1 MLQDIL
7 NQRKEL
13 FRKERESIKKRY
25 VAISKQLESLDPAS
39 PMYTKLLAMKEKL
52 TVQLYS
58 KDMEQETKLSD
69 LEKRIRDVET
79 ERGYQFSDEEEKKKW
94 WESRYEP
101 FRGIKNALTDIRDNS
116 PIYKLL
122 ETSIKLGVG
131 TTKLSLKG
139 VRGIAKLGLGALLT
153 KKVGGR
159 KRFGITFGGHRV
171 GRYKF
176 NNNLLKK
183 YSSDYKKLY
192 EDFYMLGTG
201 FYNKKIKKKGQ
212 VGASDIISYMSE
224 QGKTTEEI
232 REQIEILMRQ
242 GLQVSQ
248 SIQDALFVKNDSIKG
263 DPFSEDDEGYRDYYD
278 NVSNQDNA
286 IMLDDLNKKTLQ
298 ETLYDFYEYMDRKD
312 KKKKKKGWS
321 IWGAAKSIFGLIK
334 KLGVALV
341 GIATFLG
348 PVGII
353 AVVALAV
360 GLYAAYWNDI
370 KKWFFEKVDSIFGT
384 SFASDLKK
392 EDQFSKTGS
401 EYGDYIL
408 GVNDVTY
415 DKGQSRKFD
424 VSDDASL
431 GQLSEKYEGRA
442 SAGTISSGAGDKG
455 GVSFGKYQFAS
466 KTGGLASFMEEL
478 KEYNPEYY
486 DKLTADGGEFYRNK
500 NANSQFQENW
510 KKLAAEDPN
519 FAKVQDEIAK
529 KKWFDPTAKK
539 FKDITG
545 VDPESSKALAN
556 AIWSAGIQH
565 GGVDKIFQMSGI
577 EEGQSQEEM
586 IRRLYGARAN
596 YVSGLNIGNKRGIL
610 NRYTAEEQDA
620 YAMLGQERIA
630 KSPVPEVDAEV
641 ANTDVTP
648 SSINIIEEEEKAYAA
663 KQESKENSNAPK
675 DSRGNTTDKVPA
687 PIQIA
692 SHLGGGGLDLLN
704 TGVRI

>member
-13 FRKERESIKKRY
+13 FQKEREHIKKRY
-25 VAISKQLESLDPAS
+25 IAISKQIENLDPAS

-58 KDMEQETKLSD
+58 KDMEQENKISA
-69 LEKRIRDVET
+69 LEKRINEVES
-79 ERGYQFSDEEEKKKW
+79 ERGYQFSSEEEKKKW
-94 WESRYEP
+94 WESRYSP
-101 FRGIKNALTDIRDNS
+101 VKNIKEALLDIRDNS

-122 ETSIKLGVG
+122 ETSAKLGIG
-131 TTKLSLKG
+131 ATKLSLKG
-139 VRGIAKLGLGALLT
+139 VSGVAKLGLNALLT

-159 KRFGITFGGHRV
+159 KKFGITFGGRRV

-192 EDFYMLGTG
+192 EDFYMLGKG
-201 FYNKKIKKKGQ
+201 FYNKKIKKKGEI
-212 VGASDIISYMSE
+212 GASDVIAYMSE

-232 REQIEILMRQ
+232 REQIEILMQQ
-242 GLQVSQ
+242 GMQVSQ
-248 SIQDALFVKNDSIKG
+248 SIQDALFVKNDNIKG
-263 DPFSEDDEGYRDYYD
+263 SPFSEDSEFSNYYD

-298 ETLYDFYEYMDRKD
+298 DTLFDFYEYMDRKN
-312 KKKKKKGWS
+312 KKEKKKGS
-321 IWGAAKSIFGLIK
+321 GIWGVAKSIFGLIK
-334 KLGVALV
+334 KLGMALV

-348 PVGII
+348 PTGII

-360 GLYAAYWNDI
+360 GLYAAFWNDA

-384 SFASDLKK
+384 SFSSDLDK

-401 EYGDYIL
+401 EYGDYVL

-415 DKGQSRKFD
+415 DRGQSRKFD

-442 SAGTISSGAGDKG
+442 SAGTVSSGVGDKG

-466 KTGGLASFMEEL
+466 KTGGLASFMDEL
-478 KEYNPEYY
+478 KESNPEYY
-486 DKLTADGGEFYRNK
+486 EKLTANGGEFYRNK

-510 KKLAAEDPN
+510 KKLAKEDPN

-539 FKDITG
+539 FQDITG
-545 VDPESSKALAN
+545 VDPNSSKALAN

-565 GGVDKIFQMSGI
+565 GGVDKIFKMSGI

-586 IRRLYGARAN
+586 IRRLYGARAD
-596 YVSGLNIGNKRGIL
+596 YVSGLNIGNKRGIF

-620 YAMLGQERIA
+620 YAMLDQERIA
-630 KSPVPEVDAEV
+630 KMNRQKAEV
-641 ANTDVTP
+641 AVASNDVSP
-648 SSINIIEEEEKAYAA
+648 ISMDIIEEEERNYEA
-663 KQESKENSNAPK
+663 SKKKDNVNQPK
-675 DSRGNTTDKVPA
+675 DSRGHTTDKVPA
-687 PIQIA
+687 PIQLA

>member
-1 MLQDIL
+1 MLQDII

-13 FRKERESIKKRY
+13 FRKEKEHIKKRY
-25 VAISKQLESLDPAS
+25 VAISRQLENLDPAS
-39 PMYTKLLAMKEKL
+39 PMYTKLLGMKEKL

-58 KDMEQETKLSD
+58 SDMEQERKLSD

-79 ERGYQFSDEEEKKKW
+79 ERGYQFESEEDKKKW
-94 WESRYEP
+94 WESRYSPIEK
-101 FRGIKNALTDIRDNS
+101 IKETLLDIRDNS

-122 ETSIKLGVG
+122 ETSAKLGIG
-131 TTKLSLKG
+131 ATKLSLKG
-139 VRGIAKLGLGALLT
+139 VSGVAKLGLNALLT

-159 KRFGITFGGHRV
+159 KKFGITFGGRRV

-192 EDFYMLGTG
+192 EDFYMLGKG
-201 FYNKKIKKKGQ
+201 FYNKKIKKKGEI
-212 VGASDIISYMSE
+212 GASDVIAYMSE

-232 REQIEILMRQ
+232 REQIEILMQQ
-242 GLQVSQ
+242 GMQVSQ
-248 SIQDALFVKNDSIKG
+248 SIQDALFVKNDNIKG
-263 DPFSEDDEGYRDYYD
+263 SPFSEDSEFSNYYD

-298 ETLYDFYEYMDRKD
+298 DTLFDFYEYMDRKN
-312 KKKKKKGWS
+312 KKGKKKGS
-321 IWGAAKSIFGLIK
+321 GIWGVAKSIFGLIK
-334 KLGVALV
+334 KLGMALV

-348 PVGII
+348 PTGII

-360 GLYAAYWNDI
+360 GLYAAFWNDA

-384 SFASDLKK
+384 SFSSDLDKG
-392 EDQFSKTGS
+392 DQFSKTGS
-401 EYGDYIL
+401 EYGDYVL

-415 DKGQSRKFD
+415 DRGQSRKFD

-442 SAGTISSGAGDKG
+442 SAGTVSSGVGDKG

-466 KTGGLASFMEEL
+466 KTGGLASFMDEL
-478 KEYNPEYY
+478 KESNPEYY
-486 DKLTADGGEFYRNK
+486 EKLTANGGEFYRNK

-510 KKLAAEDPN
+510 KKLAKEDPN

-539 FKDITG
+539 FQDITG
-545 VDPESSKALAN
+545 VDPNSSKALAN

-565 GGVDKIFQMSGI
+565 GGVDKIFKMSGI

-586 IRRLYGARAN
+586 IRRLYGARAD
-596 YVSGLNIGNKRGIL
+596 YVSGLNIGNKRGIF

-620 YAMLGQERIA
+620 YAMLDQERIA
-630 KSPVPEVDAEV
+630 KMNRQKAEV
-641 ANTDVTP
+641 AVASNDVSP
-648 SSINIIEEEEKAYAA
+648 ISMDIIEEEERNYEA
-663 KQESKENSNAPK
+663 SKKKDNVNQPK
-675 DSRGNTTDKVPA
+675 DSRGHTTDKVPA
-687 PIQIA
+687 PIQLA

>member
-1 MLQDIL
+1 MLQDII

-13 FRKERESIKKRY
+13 FRKEKEHIKKRY
-25 VAISKQLESLDPAS
+25 VAISRQLENLDPAS
-39 PMYTKLLAMKEKL
+39 PMYTKLLGMKEKL

-58 KDMEQETKLSD
+58 SDMEQERKLSD

-79 ERGYQFSDEEEKKKW
+79 ERGYQFESEEDKKKW
-94 WESRYEP
+94 WESRYSPIEK
-101 FRGIKNALTDIRDNS
+101 IKETLLDIRDNS

-122 ETSIKLGVG
+122 ETSAKLGIG
-131 TTKLSLKG
+131 ATKLSLKG
-139 VRGIAKLGLGALLT
+139 VSGVAKLGLNALLT

-159 KRFGITFGGHRV
+159 KKFGITFGGRRV

-192 EDFYMLGTG
+192 EDFYMLGKG
-201 FYNKKIKKKGQ
+201 FYNKKIKKKGEI
-212 VGASDIISYMSE
+212 GASDVIAYMSE

-232 REQIEILMRQ
+232 REQIEILMQQ
-242 GLQVSQ
+242 GMQVSQ
-248 SIQDALFVKNDSIKG
+248 SIQDALFVKNDNIKG
-263 DPFSEDDEGYRDYYD
+263 SPFSEDSEFSNYYD

-298 ETLYDFYEYMDRKD
+298 DTLFDFYEYMDRKN
-312 KKKKKKGWS
+312 KKGKKKGS
-321 IWGAAKSIFGLIK
+321 GIWGVAKSIFGLIK
-334 KLGVALV
+334 KLGMALV

-348 PVGII
+348 PTGII

-360 GLYAAYWNDI
+360 GLYAAFWNDA

-384 SFASDLKK
+384 SFSSDLDK

-401 EYGDYIL
+401 EYGDYVL

-415 DKGQSRKFD
+415 DRGQSRKFD
-424 VSDDASL
+424 VSEDASL

-442 SAGTISSGAGDKG
+442 SAGTVSSGVGDKG

-466 KTGGLASFMEEL
+466 KTGGLASFMDEL
-478 KEYNPEYY
+478 KESNPEYY
-486 DKLTADGGEFYRNK
+486 EKLTANGGEFYRNK

-510 KKLAAEDPN
+510 KKLAKEDPN

-539 FKDITG
+539 FQDITG
-545 VDPESSKALAN
+545 VDPNSSKALAN

-565 GGVDKIFQMSGI
+565 GGVDKIFKMSGI

-586 IRRLYGARAN
+586 IRRLYGARAD
-596 YVSGLNIGNKRGIL
+596 YVSGLNIGNKRGIF

-620 YAMLGQERIA
+620 YAMLDQERIA
-630 KSPVPEVDAEV
+630 KMNRQKAEV
-641 ANTDVTP
+641 AVASNDVSP
-648 SSINIIEEEEKAYAA
+648 ISMDIIEEEERNYEA
-663 KQESKENSNAPK
+663 SKKKDNVNQPK
-675 DSRGNTTDKVPA
+675 DSRGHTTDKVPA
-687 PIQIA
+687 PIQLA

>member
-1 MLQDIL
+1 MLQDII

-13 FRKERESIKKRY
+13 FRKEKEHIKKRY
-25 VAISKQLESLDPAS
+25 VAISRQLENLDPAS
-39 PMYTKLLAMKEKL
+39 PMYTKLLGMKEKL

-58 KDMEQETKLSD
+58 SDMEQERKLSD

-79 ERGYQFSDEEEKKKW
+79 ERGYQFESEEDKKKW
-94 WESRYEP
+94 WESRYSPIEK
-101 FRGIKNALTDIRDNS
+101 IKETLLDIRDNS

-122 ETSIKLGVG
+122 ETSAKLGIG
-131 TTKLSLKG
+131 ATKLSLKG
-139 VRGIAKLGLGALLT
+139 VSGVAKLGLNALLT

-159 KRFGITFGGHRV
+159 KKFGITFGGRRV

-192 EDFYMLGTG
+192 EDFYMLGKG
-201 FYNKKIKKKGQ
+201 FYNKKIKKKGEI
-212 VGASDIISYMSE
+212 GASDVIAYMSE

-232 REQIEILMRQ
+232 REQIEILMQQ
-242 GLQVSQ
+242 GMQVSQ
-248 SIQDALFVKNDSIKG
+248 SIQDALFVKNDNIKG
-263 DPFSEDDEGYRDYYD
+263 SPFSEDSEFSNYYD

-298 ETLYDFYEYMDRKD
+298 DTLFDFYEYMDRKN
-312 KKKKKKGWS
+312 KKGKKKGS
-321 IWGAAKSIFGLIK
+321 GIWGVAKSIFGLIK
-334 KLGVALV
+334 KLGMALV

-348 PVGII
+348 PTGII

-360 GLYAAYWNDI
+360 GLYAAFWNDA

-384 SFASDLKK
+384 SFSSDLDKG
-392 EDQFSKTGS
+392 DQFSKTGS
-401 EYGDYIL
+401 EYGDYVL

-415 DKGQSRKFD
+415 DRGQSRKFD

-442 SAGTISSGAGDKG
+442 SAGTVSSGVGDKG

-466 KTGGLASFMEEL
+466 KTGGLASFMDEL
-478 KEYNPEYY
+478 KESNPEYY
-486 DKLTADGGEFYRNK
+486 EKLTADGGEFYRNK

-510 KKLAAEDPN
+510 KKLAKEDPN

-539 FKDITG
+539 FQDITG
-545 VDPESSKALAN
+545 VDPNSSKALAN

-565 GGVDKIFQMSGI
+565 GGVDKIFKMSGI

-586 IRRLYGARAN
+586 IRRLYGARAD
-596 YVSGLNIGNKRGIL
+596 YVSGLNIGNKRGIF

-620 YAMLGQERIA
+620 YAMLDQERIA
-630 KSPVPEVDAEV
+630 KMNRQKAEV
-641 ANTDVTP
+641 AVASNDVSP
-648 SSINIIEEEEKAYAA
+648 ISMDIIEEEERNYEA
-663 KQESKENSNAPK
+663 SKKKDNVNQPK
-675 DSRGNTTDKVPA
+675 DSRGHTTDKVPA
-687 PIQIA
+687 PIQLA

>member
-1 MLQDIL
+1 MLQDII

-13 FRKERESIKKRY
+13 FRKEKEHIKKRY
-25 VAISKQLESLDPAS
+25 VAISRQLENLDPAS
-39 PMYTKLLAMKEKL
+39 PMYTKLLGMKEKL

-58 KDMEQETKLSD
+58 SDMEQERKLSD

-79 ERGYQFSDEEEKKKW
+79 ERGYQFESEEDKKKW
-94 WESRYEP
+94 WESRYSPIEK
-101 FRGIKNALTDIRDNS
+101 IKETLLDIRDNS

-122 ETSIKLGVG
+122 ETSAKLGIG
-131 TTKLSLKG
+131 ATKLSLKG
-139 VRGIAKLGLGALLT
+139 VSGVAKLGLNALLT

-159 KRFGITFGGHRV
+159 KKFGITFGGRRV

-192 EDFYMLGTG
+192 EDFYMLGKG
-201 FYNKKIKKKGQ
+201 FYNKKIKKKGEI
-212 VGASDIISYMSE
+212 GASDVIAYMSE

-232 REQIEILMRQ
+232 REQIEILMQQ
-242 GLQVSQ
+242 GMQVSQ
-248 SIQDALFVKNDSIKG
+248 SIQDALFVKNDNIKG
-263 DPFSEDDEGYRDYYD
+263 SPFSEDSEFSNYYD

-298 ETLYDFYEYMDRKD
+298 DTLFDFYEYMDRKN
-312 KKKKKKGWS
+312 KKEKKKGS
-321 IWGAAKSIFGLIK
+321 GIWGVAKSIFGLIK
-334 KLGVALV
+334 KLGMALV

-348 PVGII
+348 PTGII

-360 GLYAAYWNDI
+360 GLYAAFWNDA

-384 SFASDLKK
+384 SFSSDLDK

-401 EYGDYIL
+401 EYGDYVL

-415 DKGQSRKFD
+415 DRGQSRKFD
-424 VSDDASL
+424 VSDGASL

-442 SAGTISSGAGDKG
+442 SAGTVSSGVGDKG

-466 KTGGLASFMEEL
+466 KTGGLASFMDEL
-478 KEYNPEYY
+478 KESNPEYY
-486 DKLTADGGEFYRNK
+486 EKLTANGGEFYRNK

-510 KKLAAEDPN
+510 KKLAKEDPN

-539 FKDITG
+539 FQDITG
-545 VDPESSKALAN
+545 VDPNSSKALAN

-565 GGVDKIFQMSGI
+565 GGVDKIFKMSGI

-586 IRRLYGARAN
+586 IRRLYGARAD
-596 YVSGLNIGNKRGIL
+596 YVSGLNIGNKRGIF

-620 YAMLGQERIA
+620 YAMLDQERIA
-630 KSPVPEVDAEV
+630 KMNRQKAEV
-641 ANTDVTP
+641 AVASNDVSP
-648 SSINIIEEEEKAYAA
+648 VSVDIIEEEERNYEA
-663 KQESKENSNAPK
+663 SKKKDNVNQPK
-675 DSRGNTTDKVPA
+675 DSRGHTTDKVPA
-687 PIQIA
+687 PIQLA

>member
-13 FRKERESIKKRY
+13 FQKEREHIKKRY
-25 VAISKQLESLDPAS
+25 IAISKQIENLDPAS

-58 KDMEQETKLSD
+58 KDMEQENKISA
-69 LEKRIRDVET
+69 LEKRINEVES
-79 ERGYQFSDEEEKKKW
+79 ERGYQFSSEEEKKKW
-94 WESRYEP
+94 WESRYSP
-101 FRGIKNALTDIRDNS
+101 VKNIKEALLDIRDNS

-122 ETSIKLGVG
+122 ETSAKLGIG
-131 TTKLSLKG
+131 ATKLSLKG
-139 VRGIAKLGLGALLT
+139 VSGVAKLGLNALLT

-159 KRFGITFGGHRV
+159 KKFGITFGGRRV

-192 EDFYMLGTG
+192 EDFYMLGKG
-201 FYNKKIKKKGQ
+201 FYNKKIKKKGEI
-212 VGASDIISYMSE
+212 GASDVIAYMSE

-232 REQIEILMRQ
+232 REQIEILMQQ
-242 GLQVSQ
+242 GMQVSQ
-248 SIQDALFVKNDSIKG
+248 SIQDALFVKNDNIKG
-263 DPFSEDDEGYRDYYD
+263 SPFSEDSEFSDYYD

-298 ETLYDFYEYMDRKD
+298 DTLFDFYEYIDRKN
-312 KKKKKKGWS
+312 KKEKKKGS
-321 IWGAAKSIFGLIK
+321 GIWGVAKSIFGLIK
-334 KLGVALV
+334 KLGIALV

-348 PVGII
+348 PTGII

-360 GLYAAYWNDI
+360 GLYAAFWNDA

-384 SFASDLKK
+384 SFSSDLDK

-401 EYGDYIL
+401 EYGDYVL

-415 DKGQSRKFD
+415 DKGQSKKFD
-424 VSDDASL
+424 VSSDASL

-442 SAGTISSGAGDKG
+442 SAGTVSSGVGDKG

-466 KTGGLASFMEEL
+466 KTGGLASFMDEL
-478 KEYNPEYY
+478 KESNPEYY
-486 DKLTADGGEFYRNK
+486 EKLTADGGEFYRNK

-510 KKLAAEDPN
+510 KKLAKEDPN

-539 FKDITG
+539 FQDITG
-545 VDPESSKALAN
+545 VDPNSSKALAN

-565 GGVDKIFQMSGI
+565 GGVDKIFKMSGI

-586 IRRLYGARAN
+586 IRRLYGARAD
-596 YVSGLNIGNKRGIL
+596 YVSGLNIGNKRGIF

-620 YAMLGQERIA
+620 YAMLDQERIA
-630 KSPVPEVDAEV
+630 KMDGLEAEV
-641 ANTDVTP
+641 AVASNDVSP
-648 SSINIIEEEEKAYAA
+648 VSMDIIEEEERNYEA
-663 KQESKENSNAPK
+663 SKKKDQSSQPK
-675 DSRGNTTDKVPA
+675 DGRGHTTDKVPA
-687 PIQIA
+687 PIQLA

>member
-13 FRKERESIKKRY
+13 FQKEREHIKKRY
-25 VAISKQLESLDPAS
+25 IAISKQIENLDPAS

-58 KDMEQETKLSD
+58 KDMEQENKISA
-69 LEKRIRDVET
+69 LEKRINEVES
-79 ERGYQFSDEEEKKKW
+79 ERGYQFSSEEEKKKW
-94 WESRYEP
+94 WESRYSP
-101 FRGIKNALTDIRDNS
+101 VKNIKEALLDIRDNS

-122 ETSIKLGVG
+122 ETSAKLGIG
-131 TTKLSLKG
+131 ATKLSLKG
-139 VRGIAKLGLGALLT
+139 VSGVAKLGLNALLT

-159 KRFGITFGGHRV
+159 KKFGITFGGRRV

-192 EDFYMLGTG
+192 EDFYMLGKG
-201 FYNKKIKKKGQ
+201 FYNKKIKKKGEI
-212 VGASDIISYMSE
+212 GASDVIAYMSE

-232 REQIEILMRQ
+232 REQIEILMQQ
-242 GLQVSQ
+242 GMQVSQ
-248 SIQDALFVKNDSIKG
+248 SIQDALFVKNDNIKG
-263 DPFSEDDEGYRDYYD
+263 SPFSEDSEFSDYYD

-298 ETLYDFYEYMDRKD
+298 DTLFDFYEYIDRKN
-312 KKKKKKGWS
+312 KKEKKKGS
-321 IWGAAKSIFGLIK
+321 GIWGVAKSIFGLIK
-334 KLGVALV
+334 KLGIALV

-348 PVGII
+348 PTGII

-360 GLYAAYWNDI
+360 GLYAAFWNDA

-384 SFASDLKK
+384 SFSSDLDK

-401 EYGDYIL
+401 EYGDYVL

-415 DKGQSRKFD
+415 DKGQSKKFD
-424 VSDDASL
+424 VSNDASL

-442 SAGTISSGAGDKG
+442 SAGTVSSGVGDKG

-466 KTGGLASFMEEL
+466 KTGGLASFMDEL
-478 KEYNPEYY
+478 KESNPEYY
-486 DKLTADGGEFYRNK
+486 EKLTADGGEFYRNK

-510 KKLAAEDPN
+510 KKLAKEDPN

-539 FKDITG
+539 FQDITG
-545 VDPESSKALAN
+545 VDPNSSKALAN

-565 GGVDKIFQMSGI
+565 GGVDKIFKMSGI

-586 IRRLYGARAN
+586 IRRLYGARAD
-596 YVSGLNIGNKRGIL
+596 YVSGLNIGNKRGIF

-620 YAMLGQERIA
+620 YAMLDQERIA
-630 KSPVPEVDAEV
+630 KMDGLEAEV
-641 ANTDVTP
+641 AVASNDVSP
-648 SSINIIEEEEKAYAA
+648 VSMDIIEEEERNYEA
-663 KQESKENSNAPK
+663 SKKKDQSSQPK
-675 DSRGNTTDKVPA
+675 DGRGHTTDKVPA
-687 PIQIA
+687 PIQLA

>member
-139 VRGIAKLGLGALLT
+139 VRGIAKLGLDALLT

-263 DPFSEDDEGYRDYYD
+263 DPFSEDGEGYRDYYD

-298 ETLYDFYEYMDRKD
+298 ETLYDFYEYMDRRD

-334 KLGVALV
+334 KLGVALI

-478 KEYNPEYY
+478 KESNPEYY

-648 SSINIIEEEEKAYAA
+648 SSINIIEEEERAYAA

>member
-13 FRKERESIKKRY
+13 FQKEREHIKKRY
-25 VAISKQLESLDPAS
+25 IAISKQIENLDPAS
-39 PMYTKLLAMKEKL
+39 PVYTKLLAMKEKL

-58 KDMEQETKLSD
+58 KDMEQENKISA
-69 LEKRIRDVET
+69 LEKRINEVES
-79 ERGYQFSDEEEKKKW
+79 ERGYQFSSEEEKKKW
-94 WESRYEP
+94 WESRYSP
-101 FRGIKNALTDIRDNS
+101 VKNIKEALLDIRDNS

-122 ETSIKLGVG
+122 ETSAKLGIG
-131 TTKLSLKG
+131 ATKLSLKG
-139 VRGIAKLGLGALLT
+139 VSGVAKLGLNALLT

-159 KRFGITFGGHRV
+159 KKFGITFGGRRA

-192 EDFYMLGTG
+192 EDFYMLGKG
-201 FYNKKIKKKGQ
+201 FYNKKIKKKGEI
-212 VGASDIISYMSE
+212 GASDVIAYMSE

-232 REQIEILMRQ
+232 REQIEILMQQ
-242 GLQVSQ
+242 GMQVSQ
-248 SIQDALFVKNDSIKG
+248 SIQDALFVKNDNIKG
-263 DPFSEDDEGYRDYYD
+263 SPFSEDSEFSDYYD

-298 ETLYDFYEYMDRKD
+298 DTLFDFYEYIDRKN
-312 KKKKKKGWS
+312 KKEKKKGS
-321 IWGAAKSIFGLIK
+321 GIWGVAKSIFGLIK
-334 KLGVALV
+334 KLGIALV

-348 PVGII
+348 PTGII

-360 GLYAAYWNDI
+360 GLYAAFWNDA

-384 SFASDLKK
+384 SFSSDLDK

-401 EYGDYIL
+401 EYGDYVL

-415 DKGQSRKFD
+415 DKGQSKKFD

-442 SAGTISSGAGDKG
+442 SAGTVSSGVGDKG

-466 KTGGLASFMEEL
+466 KTGGLASFMDEL
-478 KEYNPEYY
+478 KESNPEYY
-486 DKLTADGGEFYRNK
+486 EKLTADGGEFYRNK

-510 KKLAAEDPN
+510 KKLAKEDPN

-539 FKDITG
+539 FQDITG
-545 VDPESSKALAN
+545 VDPNSSKALAN

-565 GGVDKIFQMSGI
+565 GGVDKIFKMSGI

-586 IRRLYGARAN
+586 IRRLYGARAD
-596 YVSGLNIGNKRGIL
+596 YVSGLNIGNKRGIF

-620 YAMLGQERIA
+620 YAMLDQERIA
-630 KSPVPEVDAEV
+630 KMNGTEAEV
-641 ANTDVTP
+641 AIASNDVSP
-648 SSINIIEEEEKAYAA
+648 VSVDIIEEEERNYEA
-663 KQESKENSNAPK
+663 SKKKDQSSQPK
-675 DSRGNTTDKVPA
+675 DSRGHTTDKVPA
-687 PIQIA
+687 PIQLA

>member
-13 FRKERESIKKRY
+13 FQKEREHIKKRY
-25 VAISKQLESLDPAS
+25 IAISKQIENLDPAS

-58 KDMEQETKLSD
+58 KDIEQENKISA
-69 LEKRIRDVET
+69 LEKRINEVES
-79 ERGYQFSDEEEKKKW
+79 ERGYQFSSEEEKKKW
-94 WESRYEP
+94 WESRYSP
-101 FRGIKNALTDIRDNS
+101 VKNIKEALLDIRDNS

-122 ETSIKLGVG
+122 ETSAKLGIG
-131 TTKLSLKG
+131 ATKLSLKG
-139 VRGIAKLGLGALLT
+139 VSGVAKLGLNALLT

-159 KRFGITFGGHRV
+159 KKFGITFGGRRV

-192 EDFYMLGTG
+192 EDFYMLGKG
-201 FYNKKIKKKGQ
+201 FYNKKIKKKGEI
-212 VGASDIISYMSE
+212 GASDVIAYMSE

-232 REQIEILMRQ
+232 REQIEILMQQ
-242 GLQVSQ
+242 GMQVSQ
-248 SIQDALFVKNDSIKG
+248 SIQDALFVKNDNIKG
-263 DPFSEDDEGYRDYYD
+263 SPFSEDSEFSDYYD

-298 ETLYDFYEYMDRKD
+298 DTLFDFYEYMDRKN
-312 KKKKKKGWS
+312 KKEKKKGS
-321 IWGAAKSIFGLIK
+321 GIWGVAKSIFGLIK
-334 KLGVALV
+334 KLGIALV

-348 PVGII
+348 PTGII

-360 GLYAAYWNDI
+360 GLYAAFWNDA

-384 SFASDLKK
+384 SFSSDLDK

-401 EYGDYIL
+401 EYGDYVL

-442 SAGTISSGAGDKG
+442 SAGTVSSGVGDKG

-466 KTGGLASFMEEL
+466 KTGGLASFMDEL
-478 KEYNPEYY
+478 KESNPEYY
-486 DKLTADGGEFYRNK
+486 EKLTADGGEFYRNK

-510 KKLAAEDPN
+510 KKLAKEDPN

-539 FKDITG
+539 FQDITG
-545 VDPESSKALAN
+545 VDPNSSKALAN

-565 GGVDKIFQMSGI
+565 GGVDKIFKMSGI

-586 IRRLYGARAN
+586 IRRLYGARAD
-596 YVSGLNIGNKRGIL
+596 YVSGLNIGNKRGIF

-620 YAMLGQERIA
+620 YAMLDQERIA
-630 KSPVPEVDAEV
+630 KMNGTEAEV
-641 ANTDVTP
+641 AIASNDVSP
-648 SSINIIEEEEKAYAA
+648 VSVDIIEEEERNYEA
-663 KQESKENSNAPK
+663 SKKKDQSSQPK
-675 DSRGNTTDKVPA
+675 DSRGHTTDKVPA
-687 PIQIA
+687 PIRLA

>member
-13 FRKERESIKKRY
+13 FQKEREHIKKRY
-25 VAISKQLESLDPAS
+25 IAISKQIENLDPAS

-58 KDMEQETKLSD
+58 KDMEQENKISA
-69 LEKRIRDVET
+69 LEKRINEVES
-79 ERGYQFSDEEEKKKW
+79 ERGYQFSSEEEKKKW
-94 WESRYEP
+94 WESRYSP
-101 FRGIKNALTDIRDNS
+101 VKNIKEALLDIRDNS

-122 ETSIKLGVG
+122 ETSAKLGIG
-131 TTKLSLKG
+131 ATKLSLKG
-139 VRGIAKLGLGALLT
+139 VSGVAKLGLNALLT

-159 KRFGITFGGHRV
+159 KKFGITFGGRRV

-192 EDFYMLGTG
+192 EDFYMLGKG
-201 FYNKKIKKKGQ
+201 FYNKKIKKKGEI
-212 VGASDIISYMSE
+212 GASDVIAYMSE

-232 REQIEILMRQ
+232 REQIEILMQQ
-242 GLQVSQ
+242 GMQVSQ
-248 SIQDALFVKNDSIKG
+248 SIQDALFVKNDNIKG
-263 DPFSEDDEGYRDYYD
+263 SPFSEDSEFSDYYD

-286 IMLDDLNKKTLQ
+286 IMLDNLNKKTLQ
-298 ETLYDFYEYMDRKD
+298 DTLFDFYEYIDRKN
-312 KKKKKKGWS
+312 KKEKKKGS
-321 IWGAAKSIFGLIK
+321 GIWGVAKSIFGLIK
-334 KLGVALV
+334 KLGIALV

-348 PVGII
+348 PTGII

-360 GLYAAYWNDI
+360 GLYAAFWNDA

-384 SFASDLKK
+384 SFSSDLDK

-401 EYGDYIL
+401 EYGDYVL

-442 SAGTISSGAGDKG
+442 SAGTVSSGVGDKG

-466 KTGGLASFMEEL
+466 KTGGLASFMDEL
-478 KEYNPEYY
+478 KESNPEYY
-486 DKLTADGGEFYRNK
+486 EKLTADGGEFYRNK

-510 KKLAAEDPN
+510 KKLAKEDPN

-539 FKDITG
+539 FQDITG
-545 VDPESSKALAN
+545 VDPNSSKALAN

-565 GGVDKIFQMSGI
+565 GGVDKIFKMSGI

-586 IRRLYGARAN
+586 IRRLYGARAD
-596 YVSGLNIGNKRGIL
+596 YVSGLNIGNKRGIF

-620 YAMLGQERIA
+620 YAMLDQERIA
-630 KSPVPEVDAEV
+630 KMDGLEAEV
-641 ANTDVTP
+641 AVASNDVSP
-648 SSINIIEEEEKAYAA
+648 VSMDIIEEEERNYEA
-663 KQESKENSNAPK
+663 SKKK
-675 DSRGNTTDKVPA
+675 DQSSQPRDGRGHTTDKVPA
-687 PIQIA
+687 PIQLA

>member
-7 NQRKEL
+7 NQRREL
-13 FRKERESIKKRY
+13 FQKEREHIKKRY
-25 VAISKQLESLDPAS
+25 IAISKQIENLDPAS

-58 KDMEQETKLSD
+58 KDMEQENKISA
-69 LEKRIRDVET
+69 LEKRINEVES
-79 ERGYQFSDEEEKKKW
+79 ERGYQFSSEEEKKKW
-94 WESRYEP
+94 WESRYSP
-101 FRGIKNALTDIRDNS
+101 VKNIKEALLDIRDNS

-122 ETSIKLGVG
+122 ETSAKLGIG
-131 TTKLSLKG
+131 ATKLSLKG
-139 VRGIAKLGLGALLT
+139 VSGVAKLGLNALLT

-159 KRFGITFGGHRV
+159 KKFGITFGGRRV

-192 EDFYMLGTG
+192 EDFYMLGKG
-201 FYNKKIKKKGQ
+201 FYNKKIKKKGEI
-212 VGASDIISYMSE
+212 GASDVIAYMSE

-232 REQIEILMRQ
+232 REQIEILMQQ
-242 GLQVSQ
+242 GMQVSQ
-248 SIQDALFVKNDSIKG
+248 SIQDALFVKNDNIKG
-263 DPFSEDDEGYRDYYD
+263 SPFSEDSEFSDYYD
-278 NVSNQDNA
+278 NVSNQDSA

-298 ETLYDFYEYMDRKD
+298 DTLFDFYEYIDRKN
-312 KKKKKKGWS
+312 KKEKKKGS
-321 IWGAAKSIFGLIK
+321 GIWGVAKSIFGLIK
-334 KLGVALV
+334 KLGIALV

-348 PVGII
+348 PTGII

-360 GLYAAYWNDI
+360 GLYAAFWNDA

-384 SFASDLKK
+384 SFSSDLDKG
-392 EDQFSKTGS
+392 DQFSKTGS
-401 EYGDYIL
+401 EYGDYVL

-442 SAGTISSGAGDKG
+442 SAGTVSSGVGDKG

-466 KTGGLASFMEEL
+466 KTGGLASFMDEL
-478 KEYNPEYY
+478 KESDPEYY
-486 DKLTADGGEFYRNK
+486 EKLTADGGEFYRNK

-510 KKLAAEDPN
+510 KKLAKEDPN

-539 FKDITG
+539 FQDITG
-545 VDPESSKALAN
+545 VDPNSSKALAN

-565 GGVDKIFQMSGI
+565 GGVDKIFKMSGI

-586 IRRLYGARAN
+586 IRRLYGARAD
-596 YVSGLNIGNKRGIL
+596 YVSGLNIGNKRGIF

-620 YAMLGQERIA
+620 YAMLDQERIA
-630 KSPVPEVDAEV
+630 KMDGLEAEV
-641 ANTDVTP
+641 AVANNDVSP
-648 SSINIIEEEEKAYAA
+648 VSMDIIEEEERNYEA
-663 KQESKENSNAPK
+663 SKKKDQSNQPK
-675 DSRGNTTDKVPA
+675 DGRGHTTDKVPA
-687 PIQIA
+687 PIQLA

-704 TGVRI
+704 TGVRV

>member
-13 FRKERESIKKRY
+13 FQKEREHIKKRY
-25 VAISKQLESLDPAS
+25 IAISKQIENLDPAS

-58 KDMEQETKLSD
+58 KDMEQENKISA
-69 LEKRIRDVET
+69 LEKRINEVES
-79 ERGYQFSDEEEKKKW
+79 ERGYQFSSEEEKKKW
-94 WESRYEP
+94 WESRYSP
-101 FRGIKNALTDIRDNS
+101 VKNIKEALLDIRDNS

-122 ETSIKLGVG
+122 ETSAKLGIG
-131 TTKLSLKG
+131 ATKLSLKG
-139 VRGIAKLGLGALLT
+139 VSGVAKLGLNALLT

-159 KRFGITFGGHRV
+159 KKFGITFGGRRV

-192 EDFYMLGTG
+192 EDFYMLGKG
-201 FYNKKIKKKGQ
+201 FYNKKIKKKGEI
-212 VGASDIISYMSE
+212 GASDVIAYMSE

-232 REQIEILMRQ
+232 REQIEILMQQ
-242 GLQVSQ
+242 GMQVSQ
-248 SIQDALFVKNDSIKG
+248 SIQDALFVKNDNIKG
-263 DPFSEDDEGYRDYYD
+263 SPFSEDSEFSDYYD

-298 ETLYDFYEYMDRKD
+298 DTLFDFYEYMDRKN
-312 KKKKKKGWS
+312 KKEKKKGS
-321 IWGAAKSIFGLIK
+321 GIWGVAKSIFGLIK
-334 KLGVALV
+334 KLGIALV

-348 PVGII
+348 PTGII

-360 GLYAAYWNDI
+360 GLYAAFWNDA

-384 SFASDLKK
+384 SFSSDLDK

-401 EYGDYIL
+401 EYGDYVL

-442 SAGTISSGAGDKG
+442 SAGTVSSGVGDKG

-466 KTGGLASFMEEL
+466 KTGGLASFMDEL
-478 KEYNPEYY
+478 KESNPEYY
-486 DKLTADGGEFYRNK
+486 EKLTADGGEFYRNK

-510 KKLAAEDPN
+510 KKLAKEDPN

-539 FKDITG
+539 FQDITG
-545 VDPESSKALAN
+545 VDPNSSKALAN

-565 GGVDKIFQMSGI
+565 GGVDKIFKMSGI

-586 IRRLYGARAN
+586 IRRLYGARAD
-596 YVSGLNIGNKRGIL
+596 YVSGLNIGNKRGIF

-620 YAMLGQERIA
+620 YAMLDQERIA
-630 KSPVPEVDAEV
+630 KMNGTEAEV
-641 ANTDVTP
+641 AIASNDVSP
-648 SSINIIEEEEKAYAA
+648 VSVDIIEEEERNYEA
-663 KQESKENSNAPK
+663 SKKKDQSSQPK
-675 DSRGNTTDKVPA
+675 DSRGHTTDKVPA
-687 PIQIA
+687 PIQLA

>member
-13 FRKERESIKKRY
+13 FQKEREHIKKRY
-25 VAISKQLESLDPAS
+25 IAISKQIENLDPAS

-58 KDMEQETKLSD
+58 KDMEQENKISA
-69 LEKRIRDVET
+69 LEKRINEVES
-79 ERGYQFSDEEEKKKW
+79 ERGYQFSSEEEKKKW
-94 WESRYEP
+94 WESRYSP
-101 FRGIKNALTDIRDNS
+101 VKNIKEALLDIRDNS

-122 ETSIKLGVG
+122 ETSAKLGIG
-131 TTKLSLKG
+131 ATKLSLKG
-139 VRGIAKLGLGALLT
+139 VSGVAKLGLNALLT

-159 KRFGITFGGHRV
+159 KKFGITFGGRRV

-192 EDFYMLGTG
+192 EDFYMLGKG
-201 FYNKKIKKKGQ
+201 FYNKKIKKKGEI
-212 VGASDIISYMSE
+212 GASDVIAYMSE

-232 REQIEILMRQ
+232 REQIEILMQQ
-242 GLQVSQ
+242 GMQVSQ
-248 SIQDALFVKNDSIKG
+248 SIQDALFVKNDNIKG
-263 DPFSEDDEGYRDYYD
+263 SPFSEDSEFSDYYD

-298 ETLYDFYEYMDRKD
+298 DTLFDFYEYIDRKN
-312 KKKKKKGWS
+312 KKEKKKGS
-321 IWGAAKSIFGLIK
+321 GIWGVAKSIFGLIK
-334 KLGVALV
+334 KLGIALV

-348 PVGII
+348 PTGII

-360 GLYAAYWNDI
+360 GLYAAFWNDA

-384 SFASDLKK
+384 SFSSDLDK

-401 EYGDYIL
+401 EYGDYVL

-424 VSDDASL
+424 VSDDSSL

-442 SAGTISSGAGDKG
+442 SAGTVSSGVGDKG

-466 KTGGLASFMEEL
+466 KTGGLASFMDEL
-478 KEYNPEYY
+478 KESNPEYY
-486 DKLTADGGEFYRNK
+486 EKLTADGGEFYRNK

-510 KKLAAEDPN
+510 KKLAKEDPN

-539 FKDITG
+539 FQDITG
-545 VDPESSKALAN
+545 VDPNSSKALAN

-565 GGVDKIFQMSGI
+565 GGVDKIFKMSGI

-586 IRRLYGARAN
+586 IRRLYGARAD
-596 YVSGLNIGNKRGIL
+596 YVSGLNIGNKRGIF

-620 YAMLGQERIA
+620 YAMLDQERIA
-630 KSPVPEVDAEV
+630 KMDGLEAEV
-641 ANTDVTP
+641 AVASNDVSP
-648 SSINIIEEEEKAYAA
+648 VSMDIIEEEERNYEA
-663 KQESKENSNAPK
+663 SKKK
-675 DSRGNTTDKVPA
+675 DQSSQPRDGRGHTTDKVPA
-687 PIQIA
+687 PIQLA

>member
-1 MLQDIL
+1 MLQDII

-13 FRKERESIKKRY
+13 FRKEKEHIKKRY
-25 VAISKQLESLDPAS
+25 VAISRQLENLDPAS
-39 PMYTKLLAMKEKL
+39 PMYTKLLGMKEKL

-58 KDMEQETKLSD
+58 SDMEQERKLSD

-79 ERGYQFSDEEEKKKW
+79 ERGYQFESEADKKKW
-94 WESRYEP
+94 WESRYSPIEK
-101 FRGIKNALTDIRDNS
+101 IKESLLDIRDNS

-122 ETSIKLGVG
+122 ETSAKIGIG
-131 TTKLSLKG
+131 ATKLSLKG
-139 VRGIAKLGLGALLT
+139 VSGVAKLGLNALLT

-159 KRFGITFGGHRV
+159 KKFGITFGGRRV

-192 EDFYMLGTG
+192 EDFYMLGKG
-201 FYNKKIKKKGQ
+201 FYNKKIKKKGEI
-212 VGASDIISYMSE
+212 GASDVIAYMSE

-232 REQIEILMRQ
+232 REQIEILMQQ
-242 GLQVSQ
+242 GMQVSQ
-248 SIQDALFVKNDSIKG
+248 SIQDALFVKNDNIKG
-263 DPFSEDDEGYRDYYD
+263 SPFSEDSEFSDYYD

-298 ETLYDFYEYMDRKD
+298 DTLFDFYEYMDRKN
-312 KKKKKKGWS
+312 KKGKKKGS
-321 IWGAAKSIFGLIK
+321 GIWGVAKSIFGLIK
-334 KLGVALV
+334 KLGMALV

-348 PVGII
+348 PTGII

-360 GLYAAYWNDI
+360 GLYAAFWNDA

-384 SFASDLKK
+384 SFSSDLDK

-401 EYGDYIL
+401 EYGDYVL

-415 DKGQSRKFD
+415 DRGQSRKFD

-442 SAGTISSGAGDKG
+442 SAGTVSSGVGDKG

-466 KTGGLASFMEEL
+466 KTGGLASFMDEL
-478 KEYNPEYY
+478 KESNPEYY
-486 DKLTADGGEFYRNK
+486 EKLTANGGEFYRNK

-510 KKLAAEDPN
+510 KKLAKEDPN

-539 FKDITG
+539 FQDITG
-545 VDPESSKALAN
+545 VDPNSSKALAN

-565 GGVDKIFQMSGI
+565 GGVDKIFKMSGI

-586 IRRLYGARAN
+586 IRRLYGARAD
-596 YVSGLNIGNKRGIL
+596 YVSGLNIGNKRGIF

-620 YAMLGQERIA
+620 YAMLDQERIA
-630 KSPVPEVDAEV
+630 KMNRQKAEV
-641 ANTDVTP
+641 AIASNDVSP
-648 SSINIIEEEEKAYAA
+648 ISMDIIEEEERNYEA
-663 KQESKENSNAPK
+663 SKKKDNVNQPK
-675 DSRGNTTDKVPA
+675 DSRGHTTDKVPA
-687 PIQIA
+687 PIQLA

>member
-13 FRKERESIKKRY
+13 FQKEREHIKKRY
-25 VAISKQLESLDPAS
+25 IAISKQIENLDPAS

-58 KDMEQETKLSD
+58 KDMEQENKISA
-69 LEKRIRDVET
+69 LEKRINEVES
-79 ERGYQFSDEEEKKKW
+79 ERGYQFSSEEEKKKW
-94 WESRYEP
+94 WESRYSP
-101 FRGIKNALTDIRDNS
+101 VKNIKEALLDIRDNS

-122 ETSIKLGVG
+122 ETSAKLGIG
-131 TTKLSLKG
+131 ATKLSLKG
-139 VRGIAKLGLGALLT
+139 VSGVAKLGLNALLT

-159 KRFGITFGGHRV
+159 KKFGITFGGRRV

-192 EDFYMLGTG
+192 EDFYMLGKG
-201 FYNKKIKKKGQ
+201 FYNKKIKKKGEI
-212 VGASDIISYMSE
+212 GASDVIAYMSE

-232 REQIEILMRQ
+232 REQIEILMQQ
-242 GLQVSQ
+242 GMQVSQ
-248 SIQDALFVKNDSIKG
+248 SIQDALFVKNDNIKG
-263 DPFSEDDEGYRDYYD
+263 SPFSEDSEFSDYYD

-298 ETLYDFYEYMDRKD
+298 DTLFDFYEYIDRKN
-312 KKKKKKGWS
+312 KKEKKKGS
-321 IWGAAKSIFGLIK
+321 GIWGVAKSIFGLIK
-334 KLGVALV
+334 KLGIALV

-348 PVGII
+348 PTGII

-360 GLYAAYWNDI
+360 GLYAAFWNDA

-384 SFASDLKK
+384 SFSSDLDK

-401 EYGDYIL
+401 EYGDYVL

-415 DKGQSRKFD
+415 DKGQSKKFD

-442 SAGTISSGAGDKG
+442 SAGTVSSGVGDKG

-466 KTGGLASFMEEL
+466 KTGGLASFMDEL
-478 KEYNPEYY
+478 KESNPEYY
-486 DKLTADGGEFYRNK
+486 EKLTADGGEFYRNK

-510 KKLAAEDPN
+510 KKLAKEDPN

-539 FKDITG
+539 FQDITG
-545 VDPESSKALAN
+545 VDPNSSKALAN

-565 GGVDKIFQMSGI
+565 GGIDKIFKMSGI

-586 IRRLYGARAN
+586 IRRLYGARAD
-596 YVSGLNIGNKRGIL
+596 YVSGLNIGNKRGIF

-620 YAMLGQERIA
+620 YAMLDQERIA
-630 KSPVPEVDAEV
+630 KMDGLEAEV
-641 ANTDVTP
+641 AVASNDVSP
-648 SSINIIEEEEKAYAA
+648 VSMDIIEEEERNYEA
-663 KQESKENSNAPK
+663 SKKKDQSSQPK
-675 DSRGNTTDKVPA
+675 DGRGHTTDKVPA
-687 PIQIA
+687 PIQLA

>member
-1 MLQDIL
+1 MLQDII

-13 FRKERESIKKRY
+13 FRKEKEHIKKRY
-25 VAISKQLESLDPAS
+25 VAISRQLENLDPAS
-39 PMYTKLLAMKEKL
+39 PMYTKLLGMKEKL

-58 KDMEQETKLSD
+58 SDIEQERKLSD

-79 ERGYQFSDEEEKKKW
+79 ERGYQFESEEDKKKW
-94 WESRYEP
+94 WESRYSPIEK
-101 FRGIKNALTDIRDNS
+101 IKESLLDIRDNS

-122 ETSIKLGVG
+122 ETSAKLGIG
-131 TTKLSLKG
+131 ATKLSLKG
-139 VRGIAKLGLGALLT
+139 VSGVAKLGLNALLT

-159 KRFGITFGGHRV
+159 KKFGITFGGRRV

-192 EDFYMLGTG
+192 EDFYMLGKG
-201 FYNKKIKKKGQ
+201 FYNKKIKKKGEI
-212 VGASDIISYMSE
+212 GASDVIAYMSE

-232 REQIEILMRQ
+232 REQIEILMQQ
-242 GLQVSQ
+242 GMQVSQ
-248 SIQDALFVKNDSIKG
+248 SIQDALFVKNDNIKG
-263 DPFSEDDEGYRDYYD
+263 SPFSEDSEFSDYYD

-298 ETLYDFYEYMDRKD
+298 DTLFDFYEYMDRKN
-312 KKKKKKGWS
+312 KKEKKKGS
-321 IWGAAKSIFGLIK
+321 GIWGVAKSIFGLIK
-334 KLGVALV
+334 KLGMALV

-348 PVGII
+348 PTGII

-360 GLYAAYWNDI
+360 GLYAAFWNDA

-384 SFASDLKK
+384 SFSSDLDKG
-392 EDQFSKTGS
+392 DQFSKTGS
-401 EYGDYIL
+401 EYGDYVL

-415 DKGQSRKFD
+415 DRGQSRKFD

-442 SAGTISSGAGDKG
+442 SAGTVSSGVGDKG

-466 KTGGLASFMEEL
+466 KTGGLASFMDEL
-478 KEYNPEYY
+478 KETNPEYY
-486 DKLTADGGEFYRNK
+486 EKLTADGGEFYRNK

-510 KKLAAEDPN
+510 KKLAKEDPN

-539 FKDITG
+539 FQDITG
-545 VDPESSKALAN
+545 VDPTSSKALAN

-565 GGVDKIFQMSGI
+565 GGVDKIFKMSGI

-586 IRRLYGARAN
+586 IRRLYGARAD
-596 YVSGLNIGNKRGIL
+596 YVSGLNIGNKRGIF

-620 YAMLGQERIA
+620 YAMLDQERIA
-630 KSPVPEVDAEV
+630 KMNRQKAEV
-641 ANTDVTP
+641 AVASNDVSP
-648 SSINIIEEEEKAYAA
+648 ISMDIIEEEERNYEA
-663 KQESKENSNAPK
+663 SKKKDNVNQPK
-675 DSRGNTTDKVPA
+675 DSRGHTTDKVPA
-687 PIQIA
+687 PIQLA

>member
-1 MLQDIL
+1 MLQDII

-13 FRKERESIKKRY
+13 FRKEREHIKKRY
-25 VAISKQLESLDPAS
+25 IAISKQIENLDPAS

-58 KDMEQETKLSD
+58 KDMEQENKISA
-69 LEKRIRDVET
+69 LEKRINEVES
-79 ERGYQFSDEEEKKKW
+79 ERGYQFSSEEEKKKW
-94 WESRYEP
+94 WESRYSP
-101 FRGIKNALTDIRDNS
+101 VKNIKEALLDIRDNS

-122 ETSIKLGVG
+122 ETSAKIGIG
-131 TTKLSLKG
+131 ATKLSLKG
-139 VRGIAKLGLGALLT
+139 VSGVAKLGLNALLT

-159 KRFGITFGGHRV
+159 KKFGITFGGRRV

-192 EDFYMLGTG
+192 EDFYMLGKG
-201 FYNKKIKKKGQ
+201 FYNKKIKKKGEI
-212 VGASDIISYMSE
+212 GASDVIAYMSE

-232 REQIEILMRQ
+232 REQIEILMQQ
-242 GLQVSQ
+242 GMQVSQ
-248 SIQDALFVKNDSIKG
+248 SIQDALFVKNDNIKG
-263 DPFSEDDEGYRDYYD
+263 SPFSEDSEFSDYYG

-298 ETLYDFYEYMDRKD
+298 DTLFDFYEYMDRKN
-312 KKKKKKGWS
+312 KKEKKKGS
-321 IWGAAKSIFGLIK
+321 GIWGVAKSIFGLIK
-334 KLGVALV
+334 KLGIALV
-341 GIATFLG
+341 SIATFLG
-348 PVGII
+348 PTGII

-360 GLYAAYWNDI
+360 GLYAAFWNDA

-384 SFASDLKK
+384 SFSSDLDK

-401 EYGDYIL
+401 EYGDYLL

-415 DKGQSRKFD
+415 DRGQSRKFD

-442 SAGTISSGAGDKG
+442 SAGTVSSGVGDKG

-466 KTGGLASFMEEL
+466 KTGGLASFMDEL
-478 KEYNPEYY
+478 KETNPEYY
-486 DKLTADGGEFYRNK
+486 EKLTADGGEFYRNK

-510 KKLAAEDPN
+510 KKLAKEDPN

-539 FKDITG
+539 FQDITG
-545 VDPESSKALAN
+545 VDPNSSKALAN

-565 GGVDKIFQMSGI
+565 GGVDKIFKMSGI

-586 IRRLYGARAN
+586 IRRLYGARAD
-596 YVSGLNIGNKRGIL
+596 YVSGLNIGNKRGIF

-620 YAMLGQERIA
+620 YAMLDQERIA
-630 KSPVPEVDAEV
+630 KMNGTEAEV
-641 ANTDVTP
+641 AIASNDVSP
-648 SSINIIEEEEKAYAA
+648 VSVDIIEEEERNYEA
-663 KQESKENSNAPK
+663 SKKKDQSSQPK
-675 DSRGNTTDKVPA
+675 DSRGHTTDKVPA
-687 PIQIA
+687 PIQLA

>member
-13 FRKERESIKKRY
+13 FQKEREHIKKRY
-25 VAISKQLESLDPAS
+25 IAISKQIENLDPAS

-58 KDMEQETKLSD
+58 KDMEQENKISA
-69 LEKRIRDVET
+69 LEKRINEVES
-79 ERGYQFSDEEEKKKW
+79 ERGYQFSSEEEKKKW
-94 WESRYEP
+94 WESRYSP
-101 FRGIKNALTDIRDNS
+101 VKNIKEALLDIRDNS

-122 ETSIKLGVG
+122 ETSAKLGIG
-131 TTKLSLKG
+131 ATKLSLKG
-139 VRGIAKLGLGALLT
+139 VSGVAKLGLNALLT

-159 KRFGITFGGHRV
+159 KKFGITFDGRRV

-192 EDFYMLGTG
+192 EDFYMLGKG
-201 FYNKKIKKKGQ
+201 FYNKKIKKKGEI
-212 VGASDIISYMSE
+212 GASDVIAYMSE

-232 REQIEILMRQ
+232 REQIEILMQQ
-242 GLQVSQ
+242 GMQVSQ
-248 SIQDALFVKNDSIKG
+248 SIQDALFVKNDNIKG
-263 DPFSEDDEGYRDYYD
+263 SPFSEDSEFSDYYD

-298 ETLYDFYEYMDRKD
+298 DTLFDFYEYMDRKN
-312 KKKKKKGWS
+312 KKEKKKGS
-321 IWGAAKSIFGLIK
+321 GIWGVAKSIFGLIK
-334 KLGVALV
+334 KLGIALV

-348 PVGII
+348 PTGII

-360 GLYAAYWNDI
+360 GLYAAFWNDA

-384 SFASDLKK
+384 SFSSDLDK

-401 EYGDYIL
+401 EYGDYVL

-442 SAGTISSGAGDKG
+442 SAGTVSSGVGDKG

-466 KTGGLASFMEEL
+466 KTGGLASFMDEL
-478 KEYNPEYY
+478 KESNPEYY
-486 DKLTADGGEFYRNK
+486 EKLTADGGEFYRNK

-510 KKLAAEDPN
+510 KKLAKEDPN

-539 FKDITG
+539 FQDITG
-545 VDPESSKALAN
+545 VDPNSSKALAN

-565 GGVDKIFQMSGI
+565 GGVDKIFKMSGI

-586 IRRLYGARAN
+586 IRRLYGARAD
-596 YVSGLNIGNKRGIL
+596 YVSGLNIGNKRGIF

-620 YAMLGQERIA
+620 YAMLDQERIA
-630 KSPVPEVDAEV
+630 KMNGTEAEV
-641 ANTDVTP
+641 AIASNDVSP
-648 SSINIIEEEEKAYAA
+648 VSVDIIEEEERNYEA
-663 KQESKENSNAPK
+663 SKKKDQSSQPK
-675 DSRGNTTDKVPA
+675 DSRGHTTDKVPA
-687 PIQIA
+687 PIRLA

>member
-13 FRKERESIKKRY
+13 FQKEREHIKKRY
-25 VAISKQLESLDPAS
+25 IAISKQIENLDPAS

-58 KDMEQETKLSD
+58 KDMEQENKISA
-69 LEKRIRDVET
+69 LEKRINEVES
-79 ERGYQFSDEEEKKKW
+79 ERGYQFSSEEEKKKW
-94 WESRYEP
+94 WESRYSP
-101 FRGIKNALTDIRDNS
+101 VKNIKEALLDIRDNS

-122 ETSIKLGVG
+122 ETSAKLGIG
-131 TTKLSLKG
+131 ATKLSLKG
-139 VRGIAKLGLGALLT
+139 VSGVAKLGLNALLT

-159 KRFGITFGGHRV
+159 KKFGITFGGRRV

-192 EDFYMLGTG
+192 EDFYMLGKG
-201 FYNKKIKKKGQ
+201 FYNKKIKKKGEI
-212 VGASDIISYMSE
+212 GASDVIAYMSE

-232 REQIEILMRQ
+232 REQIEILMQQ
-242 GLQVSQ
+242 GMQVSQ
-248 SIQDALFVKNDSIKG
+248 SIQDALFVKNDNIKG
-263 DPFSEDDEGYRDYYD
+263 SPFSEDSEFSDYYD

-298 ETLYDFYEYMDRKD
+298 DTLFDFYEYIDRKN
-312 KKKKKKGWS
+312 KKEKKKGS
-321 IWGAAKSIFGLIK
+321 GIWGVAKSIFGLIK
-334 KLGVALV
+334 KLGIALV

-348 PVGII
+348 PTGII

-360 GLYAAYWNDI
+360 GLYAAFWNDA

-384 SFASDLKK
+384 SFSSDLDK

-401 EYGDYIL
+401 EYGDYVL

-442 SAGTISSGAGDKG
+442 SAGTVSSGVGDKG

-466 KTGGLASFMEEL
+466 KTGGLASFMDEL
-478 KEYNPEYY
+478 KESNPEYY
-486 DKLTADGGEFYRNK
+486 EKLTADGGEFYRNK

-510 KKLAAEDPN
+510 KKLAKEDPN

-539 FKDITG
+539 FQDITG
-545 VDPESSKALAN
+545 VDPNSSKALAN

-565 GGVDKIFQMSGI
+565 GGVDKIFKMSGI

-586 IRRLYGARAN
+586 IRRLYGARAD

-620 YAMLGQERIA
+620 YAMLDQERIA
-630 KSPVPEVDAEV
+630 KMNGTEAEV
-641 ANTDVTP
+641 AIASNDVSP
-648 SSINIIEEEEKAYAA
+648 VSVDIIEEEERNYEA
-663 KQESKENSNAPK
+663 SKKKDQSSQPK
-675 DSRGNTTDKVPA
+675 DSRGHTTDKVPA
-687 PIQIA
+687 PIQLA

>member
-13 FRKERESIKKRY
+13 FQKEREHIKKRY
-25 VAISKQLESLDPAS
+25 IAISKQIENLDPAS
-39 PMYTKLLAMKEKL
+39 PVYTKLLAMKEKL

-58 KDMEQETKLSD
+58 KDMEQENKISA
-69 LEKRIRDVET
+69 LEKRINEVES
-79 ERGYQFSDEEEKKKW
+79 ERGYQFSSEEEKKKW
-94 WESRYEP
+94 WESRYSP
-101 FRGIKNALTDIRDNS
+101 VKNIKEALLDIRDNS

-122 ETSIKLGVG
+122 ETSAKLGIG
-131 TTKLSLKG
+131 ATKLSLKG
-139 VRGIAKLGLGALLT
+139 VSGVAKLGLNALLT

-159 KRFGITFGGHRV
+159 KKFGITFGGRRA

-192 EDFYMLGTG
+192 EDFYMLGKG
-201 FYNKKIKKKGQ
+201 FYNKKIKKKGEI
-212 VGASDIISYMSE
+212 GASDVIAYMSE

-232 REQIEILMRQ
+232 REQIEILMQQ
-242 GLQVSQ
+242 GMQVSQ
-248 SIQDALFVKNDSIKG
+248 SIQDALFVKNDNIKG
-263 DPFSEDDEGYRDYYD
+263 SPFSEDSEFSDYYD

-298 ETLYDFYEYMDRKD
+298 DTLFDFYEYIDRKN
-312 KKKKKKGWS
+312 KKEKKKGS
-321 IWGAAKSIFGLIK
+321 GIWGVAKSIFGLIK
-334 KLGVALV
+334 KLGIALV

-348 PVGII
+348 PTGII

-360 GLYAAYWNDI
+360 GLYAAFWNDA

-384 SFASDLKK
+384 SFSSDLDK

-401 EYGDYIL
+401 EYGDYVL

-415 DKGQSRKFD
+415 DKGQSKKFD

-442 SAGTISSGAGDKG
+442 SAGTVSSGVGDKG

-466 KTGGLASFMEEL
+466 KTGGLASFMDEL
-478 KEYNPEYY
+478 KESNPEYY
-486 DKLTADGGEFYRNK
+486 EKLTADGGEFYRNK

-510 KKLAAEDPN
+510 KKLAKEDPN

-539 FKDITG
+539 FQDITG
-545 VDPESSKALAN
+545 VDPNSSKALAN

-565 GGVDKIFQMSGI
+565 GGVDKIFKMSGI

-586 IRRLYGARAN
+586 IRRLYGARAD
-596 YVSGLNIGNKRGIL
+596 YVSGLNIGNKRGIF

-620 YAMLGQERIA
+620 YAMLDQERIA
-630 KSPVPEVDAEV
+630 KMNGTEAEV
-641 ANTDVTP
+641 AIASNDVSP
-648 SSINIIEEEEKAYAA
+648 VSVDIIEEEERNYEA
-663 KQESKENSNAPK
+663 SKKKDQSSQPK
-675 DSRGNTTDKVPA
+675 DSRGHTTDKVPA
-687 PIQIA
+687 PIRLA

>member
-13 FRKERESIKKRY
+13 FQKEREHIKKRY
-25 VAISKQLESLDPAS
+25 IAISKQIENLDPAS

-58 KDMEQETKLSD
+58 KDMEQENKISA
-69 LEKRIRDVET
+69 LEKRINEVES
-79 ERGYQFSDEEEKKKW
+79 ERGYQFSSEEEKKKW
-94 WESRYEP
+94 WESRYSP
-101 FRGIKNALTDIRDNS
+101 VKNIKEALLDIRDNS

-122 ETSIKLGVG
+122 ETSAKIGIG
-131 TTKLSLKG
+131 ATKLSLKG
-139 VRGIAKLGLGALLT
+139 VSGVAKLGLNALLT

-159 KRFGITFGGHRV
+159 KKFGITFGGRRV

-192 EDFYMLGTG
+192 EDFYMLGKG
-201 FYNKKIKKKGQ
+201 FYNKKIKKKGEI
-212 VGASDIISYMSE
+212 GASDVIAYMSE

-232 REQIEILMRQ
+232 REQIEILMQQ
-242 GLQVSQ
+242 GMQVSQ

-263 DPFSEDDEGYRDYYD
+263 SPFSEDSEFSNYYD

-298 ETLYDFYEYMDRKD
+298 DTLFDFYEYMDRKN
-312 KKKKKKGWS
+312 KKEKKKGS
-321 IWGAAKSIFGLIK
+321 GIWGVAKSIFGLIK
-334 KLGVALV
+334 KLGMALV

-348 PVGII
+348 PTGII

-360 GLYAAYWNDI
+360 GLYAAFWNDA

-384 SFASDLKK
+384 SFSSDLDK

-401 EYGDYIL
+401 EYGDYVL

-415 DKGQSRKFD
+415 DRGQSRKFD
-424 VSDDASL
+424 VSEDASL

-442 SAGTISSGAGDKG
+442 SAGTVSSGVGDKG

-466 KTGGLASFMEEL
+466 KTGGLASFMDEL
-478 KEYNPEYY
+478 KESNPEYY
-486 DKLTADGGEFYRNK
+486 EKLTANGGEFYRNK

-510 KKLAAEDPN
+510 KKLAKEDPN

-539 FKDITG
+539 FQDITG
-545 VDPESSKALAN
+545 VDPNSSKALAN

-565 GGVDKIFQMSGI
+565 GGVDKIFKMSGI

-586 IRRLYGARAN
+586 IRRLYGARAD
-596 YVSGLNIGNKRGIL
+596 YVSGLNIGNKRGIF

-620 YAMLGQERIA
+620 YAMLDQERIA
-630 KSPVPEVDAEV
+630 KMNRQKAEV
-641 ANTDVTP
+641 AVASNDVSP
-648 SSINIIEEEEKAYAA
+648 ISMDIIEEEERNYEA
-663 KQESKENSNAPK
+663 SKKKDNVNQPK
-675 DSRGNTTDKVPA
+675 DSRGHTTDKVPA
-687 PIQIA
+687 PIQLA

>member
-13 FRKERESIKKRY
+13 FQKEREHIKKRY
-25 VAISKQLESLDPAS
+25 IAISKQIENLDPAS

-58 KDMEQETKLSD
+58 KDMEQENKISA
-69 LEKRIRDVET
+69 LEKRINEVES
-79 ERGYQFSDEEEKKKW
+79 ERGYQFSSEEEKKKW
-94 WESRYEP
+94 WESRYSP
-101 FRGIKNALTDIRDNS
+101 VKNIKEALLDIRDNS

-122 ETSIKLGVG
+122 ETSAKLGIG
-131 TTKLSLKG
+131 ATKLSLKG
-139 VRGIAKLGLGALLT
+139 VSGVAKLGLNALLT

-159 KRFGITFGGHRV
+159 KKFGITFGGRRV

-192 EDFYMLGTG
+192 EDFYMLGKG
-201 FYNKKIKKKGQ
+201 FYNKKIKKKREI
-212 VGASDIISYMSE
+212 GASDVIAYMSE

-232 REQIEILMRQ
+232 REQIEILMQQ
-242 GLQVSQ
+242 GMQVSQ
-248 SIQDALFVKNDSIKG
+248 SIQDALFVKNDNIKG
-263 DPFSEDDEGYRDYYD
+263 SPFSEDSEFSDYYD

-298 ETLYDFYEYMDRKD
+298 DTLFDFYEYIDRKN
-312 KKKKKKGWS
+312 KKEKKKGS
-321 IWGAAKSIFGLIK
+321 GIWGVAKSIFGLIK
-334 KLGVALV
+334 KLGIALV

-348 PVGII
+348 PTGII

-360 GLYAAYWNDI
+360 GLYAAFWNDA

-384 SFASDLKK
+384 SFSSDLDK

-401 EYGDYIL
+401 EYGDYVL

-442 SAGTISSGAGDKG
+442 SAGTVSSGVGDKG

-466 KTGGLASFMEEL
+466 KTGGLASFMDEL
-478 KEYNPEYY
+478 KESNPEYY
-486 DKLTADGGEFYRNK
+486 EKLTADGGEFYRNK

-510 KKLAAEDPN
+510 KKLAKEDPN

-539 FKDITG
+539 FQDITG
-545 VDPESSKALAN
+545 VDPNSSKALAN

-565 GGVDKIFQMSGI
+565 GGVDKIFKMSGI

-586 IRRLYGARAN
+586 IRRLYGARAD
-596 YVSGLNIGNKRGIL
+596 YVSGLNIGNKRGIF

-620 YAMLGQERIA
+620 YAMLDQERIA
-630 KSPVPEVDAEV
+630 KMDGLEAEV
-641 ANTDVTP
+641 AVASNDVSP
-648 SSINIIEEEEKAYAA
+648 VSMDIIEEEERNYEA
-663 KQESKENSNAPK
+663 SKKKDQSSQPK
-675 DSRGNTTDKVPA
+675 DSRGHTTDKVPA
-687 PIQIA
+687 PIRLA

>member
-13 FRKERESIKKRY
+13 FQKEREHIKKRY
-25 VAISKQLESLDPAS
+25 IAISKQIENLDPAS

-58 KDMEQETKLSD
+58 KDMEQENKISA
-69 LEKRIRDVET
+69 LEKRINEVES
-79 ERGYQFSDEEEKKKW
+79 ERGYQFSSEEEKKKW
-94 WESRYEP
+94 WESRYSP
-101 FRGIKNALTDIRDNS
+101 VKNIKEALLDIRDNS

-122 ETSIKLGVG
+122 ETSAKLGIG
-131 TTKLSLKG
+131 ATKLSLKG
-139 VRGIAKLGLGALLT
+139 VSGVAKLGLNALLT

-159 KRFGITFGGHRV
+159 KKFGITFGGRRV

-192 EDFYMLGTG
+192 EDFYMLGKG
-201 FYNKKIKKKGQ
+201 FYNKKIKKKGEI
-212 VGASDIISYMSE
+212 GASDVIAYMSE

-232 REQIEILMRQ
+232 REQIEILMQQ
-242 GLQVSQ
+242 GMQVSQ
-248 SIQDALFVKNDSIKG
+248 SIQDALFVKNDNIKG
-263 DPFSEDDEGYRDYYD
+263 SPFSEDSEFSDYYD

-298 ETLYDFYEYMDRKD
+298 DTLFDFYEYIDRKN
-312 KKKKKKGWS
+312 KKEKKKGS
-321 IWGAAKSIFGLIK
+321 GIWGVAKSIFGLIK
-334 KLGVALV
+334 KLGIALV

-348 PVGII
+348 PTGII

-360 GLYAAYWNDI
+360 GLYAAFWNDA

-384 SFASDLKK
+384 SFSSDLDK

-401 EYGDYIL
+401 EYGDYVL

-415 DKGQSRKFD
+415 DKGQSKKFD
-424 VSDDASL
+424 VSNDASL

-442 SAGTISSGAGDKG
+442 SAGTVSSGVGDKG
-455 GVSFGKYQFAS
+455 GGSFGKYQFAS
-466 KTGGLASFMEEL
+466 KTGGLASFMDEL
-478 KEYNPEYY
+478 KESNPEYY
-486 DKLTADGGEFYRNK
+486 EKLTADGGEFYRNK

-510 KKLAAEDPN
+510 KKLAKEDPN

-539 FKDITG
+539 FQDITG
-545 VDPESSKALAN
+545 VDPNSSKALAN

-565 GGVDKIFQMSGI
+565 GGVDKIFKMSGI

-586 IRRLYGARAN
+586 IRRLYGARAD
-596 YVSGLNIGNKRGIL
+596 YVSGLNIGNKRGIF

-620 YAMLGQERIA
+620 YAMLDQERIA
-630 KSPVPEVDAEV
+630 KMDGLEAEV
-641 ANTDVTP
+641 AVASNDVSP
-648 SSINIIEEEEKAYAA
+648 VSMDIIEEEERNYEA
-663 KQESKENSNAPK
+663 SKKK
-675 DSRGNTTDKVPA
+675 DQSSQPRDGRGHTTDKVPA
-687 PIQIA
+687 PIQLA

>member
-13 FRKERESIKKRY
+13 FQKEREHIKKRY
-25 VAISKQLESLDPAS
+25 IAISKQIENLDPAS

-58 KDMEQETKLSD
+58 KDMEQENKISA
-69 LEKRIRDVET
+69 LEKRINEVES
-79 ERGYQFSDEEEKKKW
+79 ERGYQFSSEEEKKKW
-94 WESRYEP
+94 WESRYSP
-101 FRGIKNALTDIRDNS
+101 VKNIKEALLDIRDNS

-122 ETSIKLGVG
+122 ETSAKLGIG
-131 TTKLSLKG
+131 ATKLSLKG
-139 VRGIAKLGLGALLT
+139 VSGVAKLGLNALLT

-159 KRFGITFGGHRV
+159 KKFGITFGGRRV

-192 EDFYMLGTG
+192 EDFYMLGKG
-201 FYNKKIKKKGQ
+201 FYNKKIKKKGEI
-212 VGASDIISYMSE
+212 GASDVIAYMSE

-232 REQIEILMRQ
+232 REQIEILMQQ
-242 GLQVSQ
+242 GMQVSQ
-248 SIQDALFVKNDSIKG
+248 SIQDALFVKNDNIKG
-263 DPFSEDDEGYRDYYD
+263 SPFSEDSEFSDYYD

-298 ETLYDFYEYMDRKD
+298 DTLFDFYEYMDRKN
-312 KKKKKKGWS
+312 KKEKKKGS
-321 IWGAAKSIFGLIK
+321 GIWGVAKSIFGLIK
-334 KLGVALV
+334 KLGIALV

-348 PVGII
+348 PTGII

-360 GLYAAYWNDI
+360 GLYAAFWNDA

-384 SFASDLKK
+384 SFSSDLDK

-401 EYGDYIL
+401 EYGDYVL

-442 SAGTISSGAGDKG
+442 SAGTVSSGVGDKG

-466 KTGGLASFMEEL
+466 KTGGLASFMDEL
-478 KEYNPEYY
+478 KESNPEYY
-486 DKLTADGGEFYRNK
+486 EKLTADGGEFYRNK

-510 KKLAAEDPN
+510 KKLAKEDPN

-539 FKDITG
+539 FQDITG
-545 VDPESSKALAN
+545 VDPNSSKALAN

-565 GGVDKIFQMSGI
+565 GGVDKIFKMSGI

-586 IRRLYGARAN
+586 IRRLYGARAD
-596 YVSGLNIGNKRGIL
+596 YVSGLNIGNKRGIF

-620 YAMLGQERIA
+620 YAMLDQERIA
-630 KSPVPEVDAEV
+630 KMNGTEAEV
-641 ANTDVTP
+641 AIASNDVSP
-648 SSINIIEEEEKAYAA
+648 VSVDIIEEEERNYEA
-663 KQESKENSNAPK
+663 SKKKDQSSQPK
-675 DSRGNTTDKVPA
+675 DSRGHTTDKVPA
-687 PIQIA
+687 PIRLA

>member
-13 FRKERESIKKRY
+13 FQKEREHIKKRY
-25 VAISKQLESLDPAS
+25 IAISKQIENLDPAS

-58 KDMEQETKLSD
+58 KDMEQENKISA
-69 LEKRIRDVET
+69 LEKRINEVES
-79 ERGYQFSDEEEKKKW
+79 ERGYQFSSEEEKKKW
-94 WESRYEP
+94 WESRYSP
-101 FRGIKNALTDIRDNS
+101 VKNIKEALLDIRDNS
-116 PIYKLL
+116 PIYRLL
-122 ETSIKLGVG
+122 ETSAKLGIG
-131 TTKLSLKG
+131 ATKLSLKG
-139 VRGIAKLGLGALLT
+139 VSGVAKLGLNALLT

-159 KRFGITFGGHRV
+159 KKFGITFGGRRV

-192 EDFYMLGTG
+192 EDFYMLGKG
-201 FYNKKIKKKGQ
+201 FYNKKIKKKGEI
-212 VGASDIISYMSE
+212 GASDVIAYMSE

-232 REQIEILMRQ
+232 REQIEILMQQ
-242 GLQVSQ
+242 GMQVSQ
-248 SIQDALFVKNDSIKG
+248 SIQDALFVKNDNIKG
-263 DPFSEDDEGYRDYYD
+263 SPFSEDSEFSDYYD

-298 ETLYDFYEYMDRKD
+298 DTLFDFYEYMDRKN
-312 KKKKKKGWS
+312 KKEKKKGS
-321 IWGAAKSIFGLIK
+321 GIWGVAKSIFGLIK
-334 KLGVALV
+334 KLGIALV

-348 PVGII
+348 PTGII

-360 GLYAAYWNDI
+360 GLYAAFWNDA

-384 SFASDLKK
+384 SFSSDLDK

-401 EYGDYIL
+401 EYGDYVL

-442 SAGTISSGAGDKG
+442 SAGTVSSGVGDKG

-466 KTGGLASFMEEL
+466 KTGGLASFMDEL
-478 KEYNPEYY
+478 KESNPEYY
-486 DKLTADGGEFYRNK
+486 EKLTADGGEFYRNK

-510 KKLAAEDPN
+510 KKLAKEDPN

-539 FKDITG
+539 FQDITG
-545 VDPESSKALAN
+545 VDPNSSKALAN

-565 GGVDKIFQMSGI
+565 GGVDKIFKMSGI

-586 IRRLYGARAN
+586 IRRLYGARAD
-596 YVSGLNIGNKRGIL
+596 YVSGLNIGNKRGIF

-620 YAMLGQERIA
+620 YAMLDQERIA
-630 KSPVPEVDAEV
+630 KMNGTEAEV
-641 ANTDVTP
+641 AIASNDVSP
-648 SSINIIEEEEKAYAA
+648 VSVDIIEEEERNYEA
-663 KQESKENSNAPK
+663 SKKKDQSSQPK
-675 DSRGNTTDKVPA
+675 DSRGHTTDKVPA
-687 PIQIA
+687 PIRLA

>member
-13 FRKERESIKKRY
+13 FQKEREHIKKRY
-25 VAISKQLESLDPAS
+25 IAISKQIENLDPAS

-58 KDMEQETKLSD
+58 KDMEQENKISA
-69 LEKRIRDVET
+69 LEKRINEVES
-79 ERGYQFSDEEEKKKW
+79 ERGYQFSSEEEKKKW
-94 WESRYEP
+94 WESRYSP
-101 FRGIKNALTDIRDNS
+101 VKNIKEALLDIRDNS

-122 ETSIKLGVG
+122 ETSAKLGIG
-131 TTKLSLKG
+131 ATKLSLKG
-139 VRGIAKLGLGALLT
+139 VSGVAKLGLNALLT

-159 KRFGITFGGHRV
+159 KKFGITFGGRRV

-192 EDFYMLGTG
+192 EDFYMLGKG
-201 FYNKKIKKKGQ
+201 FYNKKIKKKGEI
-212 VGASDIISYMSE
+212 GASDVIAYMSE

-232 REQIEILMRQ
+232 REQIEILMQQ
-242 GLQVSQ
+242 GMQVSQ
-248 SIQDALFVKNDSIKG
+248 SIQDALFVKNDNIKG
-263 DPFSEDDEGYRDYYD
+263 SPFSEDSEFSDYYD

-298 ETLYDFYEYMDRKD
+298 DTLFDFYEYMDRKN
-312 KKKKKKGWS
+312 KKEKKKGS
-321 IWGAAKSIFGLIK
+321 GIWGVAKSIFGLIK
-334 KLGVALV
+334 KLGIALV

-348 PVGII
+348 PTGII

-360 GLYAAYWNDI
+360 GLYAAFWNDA

-384 SFASDLKK
+384 SFSSDLDK

-401 EYGDYIL
+401 EYGDYVL

-442 SAGTISSGAGDKG
+442 SAGTVSSGVGDKG

-466 KTGGLASFMEEL
+466 KTGGLASFMDEL
-478 KEYNPEYY
+478 KESNPEYY
-486 DKLTADGGEFYRNK
+486 EKLTTDGGEFYRNK

-510 KKLAAEDPN
+510 KKLAKEDPN

-539 FKDITG
+539 FQDITG
-545 VDPESSKALAN
+545 VDPNSSKALAN

-565 GGVDKIFQMSGI
+565 GGVDKIFKMSGI

-586 IRRLYGARAN
+586 IRRLYGARAD
-596 YVSGLNIGNKRGIL
+596 YVSGLNIGNKRGIF

-620 YAMLGQERIA
+620 YAMLDQERIA
-630 KSPVPEVDAEV
+630 KMNGTEAEV
-641 ANTDVTP
+641 AIASNDVSP
-648 SSINIIEEEEKAYAA
+648 VSVDIIEEEERNYEA
-663 KQESKENSNAPK
+663 SKKKDQSSQPK
-675 DSRGNTTDKVPA
+675 DSRGHTTDKVPA
-687 PIQIA
+687 PIRLA

>member
-13 FRKERESIKKRY
+13 FQKEREHIKKRY
-25 VAISKQLESLDPAS
+25 IAISKQIENLDPAS

-58 KDMEQETKLSD
+58 KDMEQENKISA
-69 LEKRIRDVET
+69 LEKRINEVES
-79 ERGYQFSDEEEKKKW
+79 ERGYQFSSEEEKKKW
-94 WESRYEP
+94 WESRYSP
-101 FRGIKNALTDIRDNS
+101 VKNIKEALLDIRDNS

-122 ETSIKLGVG
+122 ETSAKLGIG
-131 TTKLSLKG
+131 ATKLSLKG
-139 VRGIAKLGLGALLT
+139 VSGVAKLGLNALLT

-159 KRFGITFGGHRV
+159 KRFGITFGGRRV

-192 EDFYMLGTG
+192 EDFYMLGKG
-201 FYNKKIKKKGQ
+201 FYNKKIKKKGEI
-212 VGASDIISYMSE
+212 GASDVIAYMSE

-232 REQIEILMRQ
+232 REQIEILMQQ
-242 GLQVSQ
+242 GMQVSQ
-248 SIQDALFVKNDSIKG
+248 SIQDALFVKNDNIKG
-263 DPFSEDDEGYRDYYD
+263 SPFSEDSEFSDYYD

-298 ETLYDFYEYMDRKD
+298 DTLFDFYEYMDRKN
-312 KKKKKKGWS
+312 KKEKKKGS
-321 IWGAAKSIFGLIK
+321 GIWGVAKSIFGLIK
-334 KLGVALV
+334 KLGIALV

-348 PVGII
+348 PTGII

-360 GLYAAYWNDI
+360 GLYAAFWNDA

-384 SFASDLKK
+384 SFSSDLDK

-401 EYGDYIL
+401 EYGDYVL

-442 SAGTISSGAGDKG
+442 SAGTVSSGVGDKG

-466 KTGGLASFMEEL
+466 KTGGLASFMDEL
-478 KEYNPEYY
+478 KESNPEYY
-486 DKLTADGGEFYRNK
+486 EKLTADGGEFYRNK

-510 KKLAAEDPN
+510 KKLAKEDPN

-539 FKDITG
+539 FQDITG
-545 VDPESSKALAN
+545 VDPNSSKALAN

-565 GGVDKIFQMSGI
+565 GGVDKIFKMSGI

-586 IRRLYGARAN
+586 IRRLYGARAD
-596 YVSGLNIGNKRGIL
+596 YVSGLNIGNKRGIF

-620 YAMLGQERIA
+620 YAMLDQERIA
-630 KSPVPEVDAEV
+630 KMNGTEAEV
-641 ANTDVTP
+641 AIASNDVSP
-648 SSINIIEEEEKAYAA
+648 VSVDIIEEEERNYEA
-663 KQESKENSNAPK
+663 SKKKDQSSQPK
-675 DSRGNTTDKVPA
+675 DSRGHTTDKVPA
-687 PIQIA
+687 PIRLA
-692 SHLGGGGLDLLN
+692 SHLGGSGLDLLN

>member
-13 FRKERESIKKRY
+13 FQKEREHIKKRY
-25 VAISKQLESLDPAS
+25 IAISKQIENLDPAS

-58 KDMEQETKLSD
+58 KDMEQENKISA
-69 LEKRIRDVET
+69 LEKRINEVES
-79 ERGYQFSDEEEKKKW
+79 ERGYQFSSEEEKKKW
-94 WESRYEP
+94 WESRYSP
-101 FRGIKNALTDIRDNS
+101 VKNIKEALLDIRDNS

-122 ETSIKLGVG
+122 ETSAKLGIG
-131 TTKLSLKG
+131 ATKLSLKG
-139 VRGIAKLGLGALLT
+139 VSGVAKLGLNALLT

-159 KRFGITFGGHRV
+159 KKFGITFGGRRV

-192 EDFYMLGTG
+192 EDFYMLGKG
-201 FYNKKIKKKGQ
+201 FYNKKIKKKGEI
-212 VGASDIISYMSE
+212 GASDVIAYMSE

-232 REQIEILMRQ
+232 REQIEILMQQ
-242 GLQVSQ
+242 GMQVSQ
-248 SIQDALFVKNDSIKG
+248 SIQDALFVKNDNIKG
-263 DPFSEDDEGYRDYYD
+263 SPFSEDSEFSDYYD

-298 ETLYDFYEYMDRKD
+298 DTLFDFYEYMDRKN
-312 KKKKKKGWS
+312 KKEKKKGS
-321 IWGAAKSIFGLIK
+321 GIWGVAKSIFGLIK
-334 KLGVALV
+334 KLGIALV

-348 PVGII
+348 PTGII

-360 GLYAAYWNDI
+360 GLYAAFWNDA

-384 SFASDLKK
+384 SFSSDLDK

-401 EYGDYIL
+401 EYGDYVL

-415 DKGQSRKFD
+415 DKGQSKKFD

-442 SAGTISSGAGDKG
+442 SAGTVSSGVGDKG

-466 KTGGLASFMEEL
+466 KTGGLASFMDEL
-478 KEYNPEYY
+478 KESNPEYY
-486 DKLTADGGEFYRNK
+486 EKLTADGGEFYRNK

-510 KKLAAEDPN
+510 KKLAKEDPN

-539 FKDITG
+539 FQDITG
-545 VDPESSKALAN
+545 VDPNSSKALAN

-565 GGVDKIFQMSGI
+565 GGVDKIFKMSGI

-586 IRRLYGARAN
+586 IRRLYGARAD
-596 YVSGLNIGNKRGIL
+596 YVSGLNIGNKRGIF

-620 YAMLGQERIA
+620 YAMLDQERIA
-630 KSPVPEVDAEV
+630 KMNGTEAEV
-641 ANTDVTP
+641 AIASNDVSP
-648 SSINIIEEEEKAYAA
+648 VSVDIIEEEERNYEA
-663 KQESKENSNAPK
+663 SKKKDQSSQPK
-675 DSRGNTTDKVPA
+675 DSRGHTTDKVPA
-687 PIQIA
+687 PIRLA

>member
-13 FRKERESIKKRY
+13 FQKEREHIKKRY
-25 VAISKQLESLDPAS
+25 IAISKQIENLDPVS

-58 KDMEQETKLSD
+58 KDMEQENKISA
-69 LEKRIRDVET
+69 LEKRINEVES
-79 ERGYQFSDEEEKKKW
+79 ERGYQFSSEEEKKKW
-94 WESRYEP
+94 WESRYSP
-101 FRGIKNALTDIRDNS
+101 VKNIKEALLDIRDNS

-122 ETSIKLGVG
+122 ETSAKLGIG
-131 TTKLSLKG
+131 ATKLSLKG
-139 VRGIAKLGLGALLT
+139 VSGVAKLGLNALLT

-159 KRFGITFGGHRV
+159 KKFGITFGGRRV

-192 EDFYMLGTG
+192 EDFYMLGKG
-201 FYNKKIKKKGQ
+201 FYNKKIKKKGEI
-212 VGASDIISYMSE
+212 GASDVIAYMSE

-232 REQIEILMRQ
+232 REQIEILMQQ
-242 GLQVSQ
+242 GMQVSQ
-248 SIQDALFVKNDSIKG
+248 SIQDALFVKNDNIKG
-263 DPFSEDDEGYRDYYD
+263 SPFSEDSEFSDYYD

-298 ETLYDFYEYMDRKD
+298 DTLFDFYEYIDRKN
-312 KKKKKKGWS
+312 KKEKKKGS
-321 IWGAAKSIFGLIK
+321 GIWGVAKSIFGLIK
-334 KLGVALV
+334 KLGIALV

-348 PVGII
+348 PTGII

-360 GLYAAYWNDI
+360 GLYAAFWNDA

-384 SFASDLKK
+384 SFSSDLDK

-401 EYGDYIL
+401 EYGDYVL

-415 DKGQSRKFD
+415 DKGQSKKFD
-424 VSDDASL
+424 VSNDASL

-442 SAGTISSGAGDKG
+442 SAGTVSSGVGDKG

-466 KTGGLASFMEEL
+466 KTGGLASFMDEL
-478 KEYNPEYY
+478 KESNPEYY
-486 DKLTADGGEFYRNK
+486 EKLTADGGEFYRNK

-510 KKLAAEDPN
+510 KKLAKEDPN

-539 FKDITG
+539 FQDITG
-545 VDPESSKALAN
+545 VDPNSSKALAN

-565 GGVDKIFQMSGI
+565 GGVDKIFKMSGI

-586 IRRLYGARAN
+586 IRRLYGARAD
-596 YVSGLNIGNKRGIL
+596 YVSGLNIGNKRGIF

-620 YAMLGQERIA
+620 YAMLDQERIA
-630 KSPVPEVDAEV
+630 KMNGTEAEV
-641 ANTDVTP
+641 AIASNDVSP
-648 SSINIIEEEEKAYAA
+648 VSVDIIEEEERNYEA
-663 KQESKENSNAPK
+663 SKKKDQSSQPK
-675 DSRGNTTDKVPA
+675 DSRGHTTDKVPA
-687 PIQIA
+687 PIRLA

>member
-13 FRKERESIKKRY
+13 FQKEREHIKKRY
-25 VAISKQLESLDPAS
+25 IAISKQIENLDPAS

-58 KDMEQETKLSD
+58 KDMEQENKISA
-69 LEKRIRDVET
+69 LEKRINEVES
-79 ERGYQFSDEEEKKKW
+79 ERGYQFSSEEEKKKW
-94 WESRYEP
+94 WESRYSP
-101 FRGIKNALTDIRDNS
+101 VKNIKEALLDIRDNS

-122 ETSIKLGVG
+122 ETSAKLGIG
-131 TTKLSLKG
+131 ATKLSLKG
-139 VRGIAKLGLGALLT
+139 VSGVAKLGLNALLT

-159 KRFGITFGGHRV
+159 KKFGITFGGRRV

-192 EDFYMLGTG
+192 EDFYMLGKG
-201 FYNKKIKKKGQ
+201 FYNKKIKKKGEI
-212 VGASDIISYMSE
+212 GASDVIAYMSE

-232 REQIEILMRQ
+232 REQIEILMQQ
-242 GLQVSQ
+242 GMQVSQ
-248 SIQDALFVKNDSIKG
+248 SIQDALFVKNDNIKG
-263 DPFSEDDEGYRDYYD
+263 SPFSEDSEFSDYYD

-298 ETLYDFYEYMDRKD
+298 DTLFDFYEYIDRKN
-312 KKKKKKGWS
+312 KKEKKKGS
-321 IWGAAKSIFGLIK
+321 GIWGVAKSIFGLIK
-334 KLGVALV
+334 KLGIALV

-348 PVGII
+348 PTGII
-353 AVVALAV
+353 AVVALSV
-360 GLYAAYWNDI
+360 GLYAAFWNDA

-384 SFASDLKK
+384 SFSSDLDK

-401 EYGDYIL
+401 EYGDYVL
-408 GVNDVTY
+408 GVNDVIY
-415 DKGQSRKFD
+415 DKGQSRKFE

-442 SAGTISSGAGDKG
+442 SAGTVSSGVGDKG

-466 KTGGLASFMEEL
+466 KTGGLASFMDEL
-478 KEYNPEYY
+478 KESNPEYY
-486 DKLTADGGEFYRNK
+486 EKLTADGGEFYRNK

-510 KKLAAEDPN
+510 KKLAKEDPN

-539 FKDITG
+539 FQDITG
-545 VDPESSKALAN
+545 VDPNSSKALAN

-565 GGVDKIFQMSGI
+565 GGVDKIFKMSGI

-586 IRRLYGARAN
+586 IRRLYGARAD
-596 YVSGLNIGNKRGIL
+596 YVSGLNIGNKRGIF

-620 YAMLGQERIA
+620 YAMLDQERIA
-630 KSPVPEVDAEV
+630 KMDGLEAEV
-641 ANTDVTP
+641 AVASNDVSP
-648 SSINIIEEEEKAYAA
+648 VSMDIIEEEERNYEA
-663 KQESKENSNAPK
+663 SKKKDQSSQPK
-675 DSRGNTTDKVPA
+675 DGRGHTTDKVPA
-687 PIQIA
+687 PIQLA

>member
-1 MLQDIL
+1 MLQDII

-13 FRKERESIKKRY
+13 FRKEKEHIKKRY
-25 VAISKQLESLDPAS
+25 VAISRQLENLDPAS
-39 PMYTKLLAMKEKL
+39 PMYTKLLGMKEKL

-58 KDMEQETKLSD
+58 SDMEQERKLSD

-79 ERGYQFSDEEEKKKW
+79 ERGYQFESETDKKKW
-94 WESRYEP
+94 WESRYSPIEK
-101 FRGIKNALTDIRDNS
+101 IKETLLDIRDNS

-122 ETSIKLGVG
+122 ETSAKLGIG
-131 TTKLSLKG
+131 ATKLSLKG
-139 VRGIAKLGLGALLT
+139 VSGVAKLGLNALLT

-159 KRFGITFGGHRV
+159 KKFGITFGGRRV

-192 EDFYMLGTG
+192 EDFYMLGKG
-201 FYNKKIKKKGQ
+201 FYNKKIKKKGEI
-212 VGASDIISYMSE
+212 GASDVIAYMSE

-232 REQIEILMRQ
+232 REQIEILMQQ
-242 GLQVSQ
+242 GMQVSQ
-248 SIQDALFVKNDSIKG
+248 SIQDALFVKNDNIKG
-263 DPFSEDDEGYRDYYD
+263 SPFSEDSEFSNYYD

-298 ETLYDFYEYMDRKD
+298 DTLFDFYEYMDRKN
-312 KKKKKKGWS
+312 KKEKKKGS
-321 IWGAAKSIFGLIK
+321 GIWGVAKSIFGLIK
-334 KLGVALV
+334 KLGMALV

-348 PVGII
+348 PTGII

-360 GLYAAYWNDI
+360 GLYAAFWNDA

-384 SFASDLKK
+384 SFSSDLDK

-401 EYGDYIL
+401 EYGDYVL

-415 DKGQSRKFD
+415 DRGQSRKFD

-442 SAGTISSGAGDKG
+442 SAGTVSSGVGDKG

-466 KTGGLASFMEEL
+466 KTGGLASFMDEL
-478 KEYNPEYY
+478 KESNPEYY
-486 DKLTADGGEFYRNK
+486 EKLTANGGEFYRNK

-510 KKLAAEDPN
+510 KKLAKEDPN

-539 FKDITG
+539 FQDITG
-545 VDPESSKALAN
+545 VDPNSSKALAN

-565 GGVDKIFQMSGI
+565 GGVDKIFKMSGI

-586 IRRLYGARAN
+586 IRRLYGARAD
-596 YVSGLNIGNKRGIL
+596 YVSGLNIGNKRGIF

-620 YAMLGQERIA
+620 YAMLDQERIA
-630 KSPVPEVDAEV
+630 KMNRQKAEV
-641 ANTDVTP
+641 AIASNDVSP
-648 SSINIIEEEEKAYAA
+648 VSVDIIEEEERNYEA
-663 KQESKENSNAPK
+663 SKKKDQSSQPK
-675 DSRGNTTDKVPA
+675 DIRGHTTDKVPA
-687 PIQIA
+687 PIRLA

>member
-13 FRKERESIKKRY
+13 FQKEREHIKKRY
-25 VAISKQLESLDPAS
+25 IAISKQIENLDPAS

-58 KDMEQETKLSD
+58 KDMEQENKISA
-69 LEKRIRDVET
+69 LEKRINEVES
-79 ERGYQFSDEEEKKKW
+79 ERGYQFSSEEEKKKW
-94 WESRYEP
+94 WESRYSP
-101 FRGIKNALTDIRDNS
+101 VKNIKEALLDIRDNS

-122 ETSIKLGVG
+122 ETSAKLGIG
-131 TTKLSLKG
+131 ATKLSLKG
-139 VRGIAKLGLGALLT
+139 VSGVAKLGLNALLT

-159 KRFGITFGGHRV
+159 KKFGITFGGRRV

-192 EDFYMLGTG
+192 EDFYMLGKG
-201 FYNKKIKKKGQ
+201 FYNKKIKKKGEI
-212 VGASDIISYMSE
+212 GASDVIAYMSE

-232 REQIEILMRQ
+232 REQIEILMQQ
-242 GLQVSQ
+242 GMQVSQ
-248 SIQDALFVKNDSIKG
+248 SIQDALFVKNDNIKG
-263 DPFSEDDEGYRDYYD
+263 SPFSEDSEFSDYYD

-298 ETLYDFYEYMDRKD
+298 DTLFDFYEYIDRKN
-312 KKKKKKGWS
+312 KKEKKKGS
-321 IWGAAKSIFGLIK
+321 GIWGVAKSIFGLIK
-334 KLGVALV
+334 KLGIALV

-348 PVGII
+348 PTGII

-360 GLYAAYWNDI
+360 GLYAAFWNDA

-384 SFASDLKK
+384 SFSSDLDK

-401 EYGDYIL
+401 EYGDYVL

-415 DKGQSRKFD
+415 DKGQSKKFD

-442 SAGTISSGAGDKG
+442 SAGTVSSGVGDKG

-466 KTGGLASFMEEL
+466 KTGGLASFMDEL
-478 KEYNPEYY
+478 KESNPEYY
-486 DKLTADGGEFYRNK
+486 EKLTADGGEFYRNK

-510 KKLAAEDPN
+510 KKLAKEDPN

-539 FKDITG
+539 FQDITG
-545 VDPESSKALAN
+545 VDPNSSKALAN

-565 GGVDKIFQMSGI
+565 GGVDKIFKMSGI

-586 IRRLYGARAN
+586 IRRLYGARAD
-596 YVSGLNIGNKRGIL
+596 YVSGLNIGNKRGIF

-620 YAMLGQERIA
+620 YAMLDQERIA
-630 KSPVPEVDAEV
+630 KMNGTEAEV
-641 ANTDVTP
+641 AIASNDVSP
-648 SSINIIEEEEKAYAA
+648 VSVDIIEEEERNYEA
-663 KQESKENSNAPK
+663 SKKKDQSSQPK
-675 DSRGNTTDKVPA
+675 DSRGHTTDKVPA
-687 PIQIA
+687 PIRLA

>member
-1 MLQDIL
+1 MLQDII

-13 FRKERESIKKRY
+13 FRKEKEHIKKRY
-25 VAISKQLESLDPAS
+25 VAISRQLENLDPAS
-39 PMYTKLLAMKEKL
+39 PMYTKLLGMKEKL

-58 KDMEQETKLSD
+58 SDMEQERKLSD

-79 ERGYQFSDEEEKKKW
+79 ERGYQFESEEDKKKW
-94 WESRYEP
+94 WESRYSPIEK
-101 FRGIKNALTDIRDNS
+101 IKESLLDIRDNS

-122 ETSIKLGVG
+122 ETSAKLGIG
-131 TTKLSLKG
+131 ATKLSLKG
-139 VRGIAKLGLGALLT
+139 VSGVAKLGLNALLT

-159 KRFGITFGGHRV
+159 KKFGITFGGRRV

-192 EDFYMLGTG
+192 EDFYMLGKG
-201 FYNKKIKKKGQ
+201 FYNKKIKKKGEI
-212 VGASDIISYMSE
+212 GASDVIAYMSE

-232 REQIEILMRQ
+232 REQIEILMQQ
-242 GLQVSQ
+242 GMQVSQ
-248 SIQDALFVKNDSIKG
+248 SIQDALFVKNDNIKG
-263 DPFSEDDEGYRDYYD
+263 SPFSEDSEFSNYYD

-298 ETLYDFYEYMDRKD
+298 DTLFDFYEYMDRKN
-312 KKKKKKGWS
+312 KKEKKKGS
-321 IWGAAKSIFGLIK
+321 GIWGVAKSIFGLIK
-334 KLGVALV
+334 KLGMALV

-348 PVGII
+348 PTGII

-360 GLYAAYWNDI
+360 GLYAAFWNDA

-384 SFASDLKK
+384 SFSSDLDK
-392 EDQFSKTGS
+392 EDRFSKTGS
-401 EYGDYIL
+401 EYGDYVL

-415 DKGQSRKFD
+415 DRGQSRKFD

-442 SAGTISSGAGDKG
+442 SAGTVSSGVGDKG

-466 KTGGLASFMEEL
+466 KTGGLASFMDEL
-478 KEYNPEYY
+478 KESNPEYY
-486 DKLTADGGEFYRNK
+486 EKLTANGGEFYRNK

-510 KKLAAEDPN
+510 KKLAKEDPN
-519 FAKVQDEIAK
+519 FSKVQDEIAK

-539 FKDITG
+539 FQDITG
-545 VDPESSKALAN
+545 VDPNSSKALAN

-565 GGVDKIFQMSGI
+565 GGVDKIFKMSGI

-586 IRRLYGARAN
+586 IRRLYGARAD
-596 YVSGLNIGNKRGIL
+596 YVSGLNIGNKRGIF

-620 YAMLGQERIA
+620 YAMLDQERIA
-630 KSPVPEVDAEV
+630 KMNRQKAEV
-641 ANTDVTP
+641 AVASNDVSP
-648 SSINIIEEEEKAYAA
+648 ISMDIIEEEERNYEA
-663 KQESKENSNAPK
+663 SKKKDNVNQPK
-675 DSRGNTTDKVPA
+675 DSRGHTTDKVPA
-687 PIQIA
+687 PIQLA

>member
-13 FRKERESIKKRY
+13 FQKEREHIKKRY
-25 VAISKQLESLDPAS
+25 IAISKQIENLDPAS

-58 KDMEQETKLSD
+58 KDMEQENKISA
-69 LEKRIRDVET
+69 LEKRINEVES
-79 ERGYQFSDEEEKKKW
+79 ERGYQFSSEEEKKKW
-94 WESRYEP
+94 WESRYSP
-101 FRGIKNALTDIRDNS
+101 VKNIKEALLDIRDNS

-122 ETSIKLGVG
+122 ETSAKLGIG
-131 TTKLSLKG
+131 ATKLSLKG
-139 VRGIAKLGLGALLT
+139 VSGVAKLGLNALLT

-159 KRFGITFGGHRV
+159 KKFGITFGGRRA

-192 EDFYMLGTG
+192 EDFYMLGKG
-201 FYNKKIKKKGQ
+201 FYNKKIKKKGEI
-212 VGASDIISYMSE
+212 GASDVIAYMSE

-232 REQIEILMRQ
+232 REQIEILMQQ
-242 GLQVSQ
+242 GMQVSQ
-248 SIQDALFVKNDSIKG
+248 SIQDALFVKNDNIKG
-263 DPFSEDDEGYRDYYD
+263 SPFSEDSEFSDYYD

-298 ETLYDFYEYMDRKD
+298 DTLFDFYEYIDRKN
-312 KKKKKKGWS
+312 KKEKKKGS
-321 IWGAAKSIFGLIK
+321 GIWGVAKSIFGLIK
-334 KLGVALV
+334 KLGIALV

-348 PVGII
+348 PTGII

-360 GLYAAYWNDI
+360 GLYAAFWNDA

-384 SFASDLKK
+384 SFSSDLDK

-401 EYGDYIL
+401 EYGDYVL

-415 DKGQSRKFD
+415 DKGQSKKFD

-442 SAGTISSGAGDKG
+442 SAGTVSSGVGDKG

-466 KTGGLASFMEEL
+466 KTGGLASFMDEL
-478 KEYNPEYY
+478 KESNPEYY
-486 DKLTADGGEFYRNK
+486 EKLTADGGEFYRNK

-510 KKLAAEDPN
+510 KKLAKEDPN

-539 FKDITG
+539 FQDITG
-545 VDPESSKALAN
+545 VDPNSSKALAN

-565 GGVDKIFQMSGI
+565 GGVDKIFKMSGI

-586 IRRLYGARAN
+586 IRRLYGARAD
-596 YVSGLNIGNKRGIL
+596 YVSGLNIGNKRGIF

-620 YAMLGQERIA
+620 YAMLDQERIA
-630 KSPVPEVDAEV
+630 KMNGTEAEV
-641 ANTDVTP
+641 AIASNDVSP
-648 SSINIIEEEEKAYAA
+648 VSVDIIEEEERNYEA
-663 KQESKENSNAPK
+663 SKKKDQSSQPK
-675 DSRGNTTDKVPA
+675 DSRGHTTDKVPA
-687 PIQIA
+687 PIQLA

>member
-1 MLQDIL
+1 MLQDII

-13 FRKERESIKKRY
+13 FRKEKEHIKKRY
-25 VAISKQLESLDPAS
+25 VAISRQLENLDPAS
-39 PMYTKLLAMKEKL
+39 PMYTKLLGMKEKL

-58 KDMEQETKLSD
+58 SDMEQERKLSD

-79 ERGYQFSDEEEKKKW
+79 ERGYQFESKEDKKKW
-94 WESRYEP
+94 WESRYSPIEK
-101 FRGIKNALTDIRDNS
+101 IKESLLDIRDNS

-122 ETSIKLGVG
+122 ETSAKLGIG
-131 TTKLSLKG
+131 ATKLSLKG
-139 VRGIAKLGLGALLT
+139 VSGVAKLGLNALLT

-159 KRFGITFGGHRV
+159 KKFGITFGGRRV

-192 EDFYMLGTG
+192 EDFYMLGKG
-201 FYNKKIKKKGQ
+201 FYNKKIKKKGEI
-212 VGASDIISYMSE
+212 GASDVIAYMSE

-232 REQIEILMRQ
+232 REQIEILMQQ
-242 GLQVSQ
+242 GMQVSQ
-248 SIQDALFVKNDSIKG
+248 SIQDALFVKNDNIKG
-263 DPFSEDDEGYRDYYD
+263 SPFSEDSEFSDYYD

-298 ETLYDFYEYMDRKD
+298 DTLFDFYEYMDRKN
-312 KKKKKKGWS
+312 KKEKKKGS
-321 IWGAAKSIFGLIK
+321 GIWGVAKSIFGLIK
-334 KLGVALV
+334 KLGMALV

-348 PVGII
+348 PTGII

-360 GLYAAYWNDI
+360 GLYAAFWNDA

-384 SFASDLKK
+384 SFSSDLDKG
-392 EDQFSKTGS
+392 DQFSKTGS
-401 EYGDYIL
+401 EYGDYVL

-415 DKGQSRKFD
+415 DRGQSRKFD

-442 SAGTISSGAGDKG
+442 SAGTVSSGVGDKG

-466 KTGGLASFMEEL
+466 KTGGLASFMDEL
-478 KEYNPEYY
+478 KETNPEYY
-486 DKLTADGGEFYRNK
+486 EKLTADGGEFYRNK

-510 KKLAAEDPN
+510 KKLAKEDPN

-539 FKDITG
+539 FQDITG
-545 VDPESSKALAN
+545 VDPNSSKALAN

-565 GGVDKIFQMSGI
+565 GGVDKIFKMSGI

-586 IRRLYGARAN
+586 IRRLYGARAD
-596 YVSGLNIGNKRGIL
+596 YVSGLNIGNKRGIF

-620 YAMLGQERIA
+620 YAMLDQERIA
-630 KSPVPEVDAEV
+630 KMNRQKAEV
-641 ANTDVTP
+641 AVASNDVSP
-648 SSINIIEEEEKAYAA
+648 ISMDIIEEEERNYEA
-663 KQESKENSNAPK
+663 SKKKDNVNQPK
-675 DSRGNTTDKVPA
+675 DSRGHTTDKVPA
-687 PIQIA
+687 PIQLA

>member
-13 FRKERESIKKRY
+13 FQKEREHIKKRY
-25 VAISKQLESLDPAS
+25 IAISKQIENLDPAS

-58 KDMEQETKLSD
+58 KDMEQENKISA
-69 LEKRIRDVET
+69 LEKRINEVES
-79 ERGYQFSDEEEKKKW
+79 ERGYQFSSEEEKKKW
-94 WESRYEP
+94 WESRYSP
-101 FRGIKNALTDIRDNS
+101 VKNIKEALLDIRDNS

-122 ETSIKLGVG
+122 ETSAKLGIG
-131 TTKLSLKG
+131 ATKLSLKG
-139 VRGIAKLGLGALLT
+139 VSGVAKLGLNALLT

-159 KRFGITFGGHRV
+159 KKFGITFGGRRV

-192 EDFYMLGTG
+192 EDFYMLGKG
-201 FYNKKIKKKGQ
+201 FYNKKIKKKGEI
-212 VGASDIISYMSE
+212 GASDVIAYMSE

-232 REQIEILMRQ
+232 REQIEILMQQ
-242 GLQVSQ
+242 GMQVSQ
-248 SIQDALFVKNDSIKG
+248 SIQDALFVKNDNIKG
-263 DPFSEDDEGYRDYYD
+263 SPFSEDSEFRDYYD

-298 ETLYDFYEYMDRKD
+298 DTLFDFYEYIDRKN
-312 KKKKKKGWS
+312 KKEKKKGS
-321 IWGAAKSIFGLIK
+321 GIWGVAKSIFGLIK
-334 KLGVALV
+334 KLGIALV

-348 PVGII
+348 PTGII

-360 GLYAAYWNDI
+360 GLYAAFWNDA

-384 SFASDLKK
+384 SFSSDLDK

-401 EYGDYIL
+401 EYGDYVL

-415 DKGQSRKFD
+415 DKGQSKKFD

-442 SAGTISSGAGDKG
+442 SAGTVSSGVGDKG

-466 KTGGLASFMEEL
+466 KTGGLASFMDEL
-478 KEYNPEYY
+478 KESNPEYY
-486 DKLTADGGEFYRNK
+486 EKLTADGGEFYRNK

-510 KKLAAEDPN
+510 KKLAKEDPN

-539 FKDITG
+539 FQDITG
-545 VDPESSKALAN
+545 VDPNSSKALAN

-565 GGVDKIFQMSGI
+565 GGVDKIFKMSGI

-586 IRRLYGARAN
+586 IRRLYGARAD
-596 YVSGLNIGNKRGIL
+596 YVSGLNIGNKRGIF

-620 YAMLGQERIA
+620 YAMLDQERIA
-630 KSPVPEVDAEV
+630 KMDGLEAEV
-641 ANTDVTP
+641 AVASNDVSP
-648 SSINIIEEEEKAYAA
+648 VSMDIIEEEERNYEA
-663 KQESKENSNAPK
+663 SKKKDQSSQPK
-675 DSRGNTTDKVPA
+675 DGRGHTTDKVPA
-687 PIQIA
+687 PIQLA